1 MAPERMQ
8 ERLSRVAP
16 GWLLSTTVL
25 FVHLGLVATMAST
38 RTTDRATLVRGH
50 HQQQQA
56 ASDGQEPA
64 FGPMVFDG
72 SSEVVAAAAA
82 MLLKGGHQHG
92 SSSAA
97 FAVDDGAQPVFPERP
112 DAVYFAVAVTGGA
125 KLWGRTL
132 ARTLIDMGPP
142 FGNPQGPPL
151 RPIYIDL
158 PDNGRFSSKLMSG
171 ACDAIDGMPLAG
183 MVIVGDSSSAKALA
197 LAGNAMKI
205 PVLWAKGGTAV
216 LHNSYDELSTKLQA
230 ILQPSSRE
238 IFESIRATL
247 LQVHWHSYHILCDVD
262 TSVLISGKKG
272 AALRQKPLNPMIIT
286 VPTNH
291 DLIYKKLAYIS
302 RSTKGVVL
310 VLSNLKVAR
319 LIMAEAQR
327 MKMLNGHFVWL
338 WMDTT
343 SATEFYETGQYGSGG
358 GGGGAGGGAPY
369 DTKQALD
376 GVRSELETDFYDTFD
391 LRQQSHLADLV
402 ERRMEF
408 EDFESRLRKN
418 RTRGS
423 HLDGHAARF
432 AASAALPPNRGPFE
446 SGKAGSHKGS
456 KPKLERLKSGKTDRN
471 TGGLLPNNTVVNVAK
486 QQNPDHRFDDLLAED
501 SEEWLDFDDDEETIP
516 LSLSAAYDDGV
527 TPVEKIDP
535 DLEPQTGQE
544 TKPKRSSSS
553 SSSGIGGG
561 GGAYLKPHNAS
572 GHVLYHHSQEFPVG
586 LLALRPIRM
595 KIDRHFIRAAV
606 RLFAST
612 WAKVEREEAP
622 STGPPKGRGGSGMSY
637 TGSGSRGQPWHEP
650 ATKPR
655 GNSRPS
661 SSSSSSSSSAQKRS
675 LLDDQ
680 RGVPRILTF
689 PVNSS
694 ANAGTQQRVQET
706 SVVSQSEAV
715 PTPGRVL
722 GHDTIDISSP
732 ISNSSAKLR
741 DVRSTNS
748 SRVKRQST
756 WWSTA
761 TTNQRYGTERANA
774 ERGGGRARGAG
785 ATRYKGGCMGSI
797 NRVEQAKAF
806 NFARNLQLNTRQ
818 ALSGFAIA
826 SGYIEK
832 SLVSH
837 FEILNL
843 VPTDKRQSSKPE
855 PSASEA
861 GSSGTEAGRHWNR
874 AGNLSSATVTGGT
887 GTKWRRVGL
896 ITGRSVHLDTIIWP
910 GGDVTVSG
918 LTGKAKTKFR
928 VVVSVAPPFVM
939 ESPVNEEGQCLR
951 GLVCYKIFTTGRHN
965 LTLMFNEIE
974 RRNRLRDIDPT
985 VSLFHEQQQTYHLYR
1000 VRCCYGLSMDLL
1012 QKLAA
1017 EINFDYHLYI
1027 VHDGLFGRRVPGSAT
1042 TSDGQPT
1049 IQPPLIRPTPP
1060 VTVESKSKFDA
1071 QSGRSLKRGSKLK
1084 GTQTV
1089 AANASDESVDRYPF
1103 QYSTAP
1109 PARTVQQWNGVIGD
1123 LISGTADLSFAPLS
1137 VSKARSEVIDFT
1149 IPYFHGGV
1157 SLLAAPETASD
1168 IPLLAFLLPFSPELW
1183 IAIFTSLNVTA
1194 VAVAIY
1200 EWLSPF
1206 GLNPWGRQRS
1216 KNFSMSSALWVMW
1229 GLLCGHLVAFKAPKS
1244 WPNKFLIN
1252 VWGGFSVIFIASY
1265 TANIAALIA
1274 GLLFHNEAK
1283 YYEMSM
1289 LTQRVGSPIATAA
1302 ESYVQYNDKPLWE
1315 HMKKY
1320 QLHSIDEGI
1329 QRLKNRTIDLLMCDT
1344 PILDYY
1350 RGTDQ
1355 SCSLQRI
1362 GDNYIEDSYAIGMSK
1377 GFPLK
1382 QTMSM
1387 LISKYSHDGYLD
1399 ILTAKWYGDLPCF
1412 KLDREMAQPKP
1423 LGVTAVAGVF
1433 LLLGVGMVL
1442 GVLILI
1448 IEHVFYKYTLPILRH
1463 QPKDTIWK
1471 SRNIMFFSQKLY
1483 RFINCVE
1490 LVSPHHAAKE
1500 LVHTIRQG
1508 QITSLFQKS
1517 VKREDEQRR
1526 RRKSKAQFFEMIQE
1540 IRSCTLK
1547 RRNMKLDRVQ
1557 LDPDADASL
1566 SATSESTSQ
1575 ALLPDAS
1582 MSAGGGG
1589 GRALA
1594 SSISAS
1600 TSRRASP
1607 GRLRTFGFGRRE
1619 GASTSKSSSFG
1630 SSLNVRRF
1638 STDSIISERLGTIGR
1653 RLSRDAATSSP
1664 PDLTH
1669 HFETFGKGG
1678 GGDGTGGA
1686 SSSKFDTYSGKNN
1699 SKEQIAVFKCDTY
1712 NGKLETS
1719 GATGTDTVDGK
1730 VKADGPEEKPALPVK
1745 TKKRSRRSPL
1755 NLELY
1760 ESSRRRLIPISERVA
1775 HGLAPPFLE
1784 ADNGSALLRD
1794 KLHEEL
1800 RLKYG
1805 QTRWKSASQSNAT
1818 DGSSGGVMQGRAPMP
1833 VPSEETNGTVEQRPG
1848 SSRRQPSTSSRRK

>member
-1 MAPERMQ
+1 MNIRTIIMFALPWKRSSTLLVVE
-8 ERLSRVAP
+8 L
-16 GWLLSTTVL
+16 LLSLLALAGLTVPSS
-25 FVHLGLVATMAST
+25 AS
-38 RTTDRATLVRGH
+38 
-50 HQQQQA
+50 
-56 ASDGQEPA
+56 
-64 FGPMVFDG
+64 
-72 SSEVVAAAAA
+72 SSEETLDADATVEFAGGPVAAE
-82 MLLKGGHQHG
+82 MLKAHPAGG
-92 SSSAA
+92 A
-97 FAVDDGAQPVFPERP
+97 FTVDDGSQPVFPERP

-142 FGNPQGPPL
+142 FGHPQGPPL
-151 RPIYIDL
+151 RPIYINL
-158 PDNGRFSSKLMSG
+158 PDSGRFSSKLMTT
-171 ACDAIDGMPLAG
+171 ACDSIDGMPLSG
-183 MVIVGDSSSAKALA
+183 MVIVGDSPAAKSLA
-197 LAGNAMKI
+197 LAGNAMKV
-205 PVLWAKGGTAV
+205 PVLWAKGGIAT

-238 IFESIRATL
+238 IFEAIRATF

-262 TSVLISGKKG
+262 TYVLISGKKG
-272 AALRQKPLNPMIIT
+272 APLRQKPLNPIIVT
-286 VPTNH
+286 LPTNF
-291 DLIYKKLAYIS
+291 DLIYKKLAFIS

-310 VLSNLKVAR
+310 VLCNLKVAR

-343 SATEFYETGQYGSGG
+343 SATEFYDSGQPSYDPKQQQPLDVGLGG
-358 GGGGAGGGAPY
+358 
-369 DTKQALD
+369 
-376 GVRSELETDFYDTFD
+376 RSELETDFYDTFD
-391 LRQQSHLADLV
+391 LRHQSHLADLV

-408 EDFESRLRKN
+408 EDFDPRLRKN
-418 RTRGS
+418 RTRS
-423 HLDGHAARF
+423 YLDTGHSQARF
-432 AASAALPPNRGPFE
+432 GSAALINPKQDGAVAE
-446 SGKAGSHKGS
+446 SGSSAKQGKARRPTSSSKGE
-456 KPKLERLKSGKTDRN
+456 KAPKTGARGKTN
-471 TGGLLPNNTVVNVAK
+471 NNNTVVNVARRTE
-486 QQNPDHRFDDLLAED
+486 RFDELPVDSDEFED
-501 SEEWLDFDDDEETIP
+501 FEDERALP
-516 LSLSAAYDDGV
+516 LSATTTTAMEAEQYPTAEGSEMKL
-527 TPVEKIDP
+527 
-535 DLEPQTGQE
+535 
-544 TKPKRSSSS
+544 KRSSE
-553 SSSGIGGG
+553 
-561 GGAYLKPHNAS
+561 YLKPHNSS
-572 GHVLYHHSQEFPVG
+572 GHVLYHHNQDFPVG
-586 LLALRPIRM
+586 LLALRPIKM

-606 RLFAST
+606 RLFAAT
-612 WAKVEREEAP
+612 WAKVERDDTPAA
-622 STGPPKGRGGSGMSY
+622 GGGKGRGGPSGRDGSAGPQGGSASGRA
-637 TGSGSRGQPWHEP
+637 GSGTQDQ
-650 ATKPR
+650 TKGPPQSQR
-655 GNSRPS
+655 ERQQRPMQMQ
-661 SSSSSSSSSAQKRS
+661 QKRS
-675 LLDDQ
+675 
-680 RGVPRILTF
+680 VPGGDRQQQGDKILTL
-689 PVNSS
+689 PVNS
-694 ANAGTQQRVQET
+694 ANTQPSVHEPSLTGQQPGVAAPVHGTN
-706 SVVSQSEAV
+706 
-715 PTPGRVL
+715 
-722 GHDTIDISSP
+722 DIISP
-732 ISNSSAKLR
+732 ISNSSANLR
-741 DVRSTNS
+741 DVSSTNS

-756 WWSTA
+756 WWSA
-761 TTNQRYGTERANA
+761 TTNHKYNTDRAGSGSA
-774 ERGGGRARGAG
+774 GGGGGGDGRGRSRGG
-785 ATRYKGGCMGSI
+785 ATRYKGGCMGTI
-797 NRVEQAKAF
+797 NRVELAKAF
-806 NFARNLQLNTRQ
+806 NFAKNLQQNARQ
-818 ALSGFAIA
+818 ALSGFPIA
-826 SGYIEK
+826 SGFIEK

-837 FEILNL
+837 FEMLNL
-843 VPTDKRQSSKPE
+843 VPTARQSSSTPRGDYHHADRGE
-855 PSASEA
+855 GGARYTNPSVN
-861 GSSGTEAGRHWNR
+861 GTAPN
-874 AGNLSSATVTGGT
+874 TVGT
-887 GTKWRRVGL
+887 GITTKWRRVGL

-918 LTGKAKTKFR
+918 LAGKAKTMFR

-939 ESPVNEEGQCLR
+939 ESSVNEEGQCLR
-951 GLVCYKIFTTGRHN
+951 GLICYQIYTTGRHN

-974 RRNRLRDIDPT
+974 RRNRLREIQPAS
-985 VSLFHEQQQTYHLYR
+985 SLHLQEEPRQKYPLYR
-1000 VRCCYGLSMDLL
+1000 TRCCYGLSMDLL
-1012 QKLAA
+1012 QKLAT
-1017 EINFDYHLYI
+1017 EINFDFHLYI
-1027 VHDGLFGRRVPGSAT
+1027 VHDGLFGRRVPPPPEPTEPPTNVRKPAVAT
-1042 TSDGQPT
+1042 H
-1049 IQPPLIRPTPP
+1049 
-1060 VTVESKSKFDA
+1060 VESQSKFDA

-1084 GTQTV
+1084 LSQAGI
-1089 AANASDESVDRYPF
+1089 NATARDEGPQYPF
-1103 QYSTAP
+1103 EVPAAP
-1109 PARTVQQWNGVIGD
+1109 PVRTRQLWNGVIGD

-1157 SLLAAPETASD
+1157 SLLAAPEAATD

-1302 ESYVQYNDKPLWE
+1302 ESYVQQNDKRLWE

-1320 QLHSIDEGI
+1320 QLQSIDEGI
-1329 QRLKNRTIDLLMCDT
+1329 ERLKNRTIDLLMCDT

-1382 QTMSM
+1382 KTMSA

-1517 VKREDEQRR
+1517 VKRKEDEQRR

-1540 IRSCTLK
+1540 IR
-1547 RRNMKLDRVQ
+1547 RNIKLDRVQ
-1557 LDPDADASL
+1557 LDTDVDASL

-1575 ALLPDAS
+1575 ALLPEVHP
-1582 MSAGGGG
+1582 AGS
-1589 GRALA
+1589 RL
-1594 SSISAS
+1594 SAS
-1600 TSRRASP
+1600 ASASRRASP
-1607 GRLRTFGFGRRE
+1607 GRLSRAGFGFGRSRQD
-1619 GASTSKSSSFG
+1619 GGSKSSSFS

-1664 PDLTH
+1664 PDLSH
-1669 HFETFGKGG
+1669 HFETFGKGAASAAG
-1678 GGDGTGGA
+1678 SAEPG

-1699 SKEQIAVFKCDTY
+1699 SRESVSVFKCDTF
-1712 NGKLETS
+1712 NGKLTA
-1719 GATGTDTVDGK
+1719 ATGGLDTVDAGSCDTVGTEGR
-1730 VKADGPEEKPALPVK
+1730 VKPDGEEKPILPVK

-1760 ESSRRRLIPISERVA
+1760 ESSRRRLIPINERVA

-1784 ADNGSALLRD
+1784 ADTGSAMLRD

-1805 QTRWKSASQSNAT
+1805 QTRWKGADVEEAIVAVPAEAGNHST
-1818 DGSSGGVMQGRAPMP
+1818 GSKPK
-1833 VPSEETNGTVEQRPG
+1833 RP
-1848 SSRRQPSTSSRRK
+1848 SRRT

>member
-1 MAPERMQ
+1 MALASIE
-8 ERLSRVAP
+8 L
-16 GWLLSTTVL
+16 LLSLLALAGLTVPSS
-25 FVHLGLVATMAST
+25 AS
-38 RTTDRATLVRGH
+38 
-50 HQQQQA
+50 
-56 ASDGQEPA
+56 
-64 FGPMVFDG
+64 
-72 SSEVVAAAAA
+72 SSEETLDADATVEFAGGPVAAE
-82 MLLKGGHQHG
+82 MLKAHPAGG
-92 SSSAA
+92 A
-97 FAVDDGAQPVFPERP
+97 FTVDDGSQPVFPERP

-142 FGNPQGPPL
+142 FGHPQGPPL
-151 RPIYIDL
+151 RPIYINL
-158 PDNGRFSSKLMSG
+158 PDSGRFSSKLMTT
-171 ACDAIDGMPLAG
+171 ACDSIDGMPLSG
-183 MVIVGDSSSAKALA
+183 MVIVGDSPAAKSLA
-197 LAGNAMKI
+197 LAGNAMK
-205 PVLWAKGGTAV
+205 
-216 LHNSYDELSTKLQA
+216 
-230 ILQPSSRE
+230 
-238 IFESIRATL
+238 
-247 LQVHWHSYHILCDVD
+247 VHWHSYHILCDVD
-262 TSVLISGKKG
+262 TYVLISGKKG
-272 AALRQKPLNPMIIT
+272 APLRQKPLNPIIVT
-286 VPTNH
+286 LPTNF
-291 DLIYKKLAYIS
+291 DLIYKKLAFIS

-310 VLSNLKVAR
+310 VLCNLKVAR

-343 SATEFYETGQYGSGG
+343 SATEFYDSGQPSYDPKQQQPLDVGLGG
-358 GGGGAGGGAPY
+358 
-369 DTKQALD
+369 
-376 GVRSELETDFYDTFD
+376 RSELETDFYDTFD
-391 LRQQSHLADLV
+391 LRHQSHLADLV

-408 EDFESRLRKN
+408 EDFDPRLRKN
-418 RTRGS
+418 RTRS
-423 HLDGHAARF
+423 YLDTGHSQARF
-432 AASAALPPNRGPFE
+432 GSAALINPKQDGAVAE
-446 SGKAGSHKGS
+446 SGSSAKQGKARRPTTSSKGE
-456 KPKLERLKSGKTDRN
+456 KAPKTGARGKTN
-471 TGGLLPNNTVVNVAK
+471 NNNTVVNVARRTE
-486 QQNPDHRFDDLLAED
+486 RFDELPVDSDEFED
-501 SEEWLDFDDDEETIP
+501 FEDERALP
-516 LSLSAAYDDGV
+516 LSATTSTA
-527 TPVEKIDP
+527 VEAEQYPTAEGSEMK
-535 DLEPQTGQE
+535 L
-544 TKPKRSSSS
+544 KRSSE
-553 SSSGIGGG
+553 
-561 GGAYLKPHNAS
+561 YLKPHNSS
-572 GHVLYHHSQEFPVG
+572 GHVLYHHNQDFPVG
-586 LLALRPIRM
+586 LLALRPIKM

-606 RLFAST
+606 RLFAAT
-612 WAKVEREEAP
+612 WAKVERDDTPAA
-622 STGPPKGRGGSGMSY
+622 GGGKGRGGPSGRDGSAGPHGGSASGRA
-637 TGSGSRGQPWHEP
+637 GSGTQDQ
-650 ATKPR
+650 TKGPPQSQR
-655 GNSRPS
+655 ERQQRPMQMQ
-661 SSSSSSSSSAQKRS
+661 QKRS
-675 LLDDQ
+675 
-680 RGVPRILTF
+680 VPGGDRQQQGDKILTL
-689 PVNSS
+689 PVNS
-694 ANAGTQQRVQET
+694 ANTQPSVHEPSLTGQQPGVAAPVHGTN
-706 SVVSQSEAV
+706 
-715 PTPGRVL
+715 
-722 GHDTIDISSP
+722 DIISP
-732 ISNSSAKLR
+732 ISNSSANLR
-741 DVRSTNS
+741 DVSSTNS

-756 WWSTA
+756 WWSA
-761 TTNQRYGTERANA
+761 TTNHKYNTDRAGSGSA
-774 ERGGGRARGAG
+774 GGGGGGDGRGRSRGG
-785 ATRYKGGCMGSI
+785 ATRYKGGCMGTI
-797 NRVEQAKAF
+797 NRAELAKAF
-806 NFARNLQLNTRQ
+806 NFAKNLQQNARQ
-818 ALSGFAIA
+818 ALSGFPIA
-826 SGYIEK
+826 SGFIEK

-837 FEILNL
+837 FEMLNL
-843 VPTDKRQSSKPE
+843 VPSARQSSSTPRGDYHHADRGE
-855 PSASEA
+855 GGARYTNPSVN
-861 GSSGTEAGRHWNR
+861 GTAPNT
-874 AGNLSSATVTGGT
+874 AGT
-887 GTKWRRVGL
+887 GITTKWRRVGL

-918 LTGKAKTKFR
+918 LAGKAKTMFR

-939 ESPVNEEGQCLR
+939 ESSVNEEGQCLR
-951 GLVCYKIFTTGRHN
+951 GLICYQIYTTGRHN

-974 RRNRLRDIDPT
+974 RRNRLREIQPAS
-985 VSLFHEQQQTYHLYR
+985 SLHLQEEPRQKYPLYR
-1000 VRCCYGLSMDLL
+1000 TRCCYGLSMDLL
-1012 QKLAA
+1012 QKLAT
-1017 EINFDYHLYI
+1017 EINFDFHLYI
-1027 VHDGLFGRRVPGSAT
+1027 VHDGLFGRRVPPPPEPTEPPTNVRKPAVAT
-1042 TSDGQPT
+1042 H
-1049 IQPPLIRPTPP
+1049 
-1060 VTVESKSKFDA
+1060 VESQSKFD
-1071 QSGRSLKRGSKLK
+1071 
-1084 GTQTV
+1084 GTFNT
-1089 AANASDESVDRYPF
+1089 
-1103 QYSTAP
+1103 
-1109 PARTVQQWNGVIGD
+1109 
-1123 LISGTADLSFAPLS
+1123 
-1137 VSKARSEVIDFT
+1137 ARSEVIDFT

-1157 SLLAAPETASD
+1157 SLLAAPEAATD

-1302 ESYVQYNDKPLWE
+1302 ESYVQQNDKRLWE

-1320 QLHSIDEGI
+1320 QLQSIDEGI
-1329 QRLKNRTIDLLMCDT
+1329 ERLKNRTIDLLMCDT

-1382 QTMSM
+1382 KTMSA

-1517 VKREDEQRR
+1517 VKRKEDEQRR

-1540 IRSCTLK
+1540 IR
-1547 RRNMKLDRVQ
+1547 RNIKLDRVQ
-1557 LDPDADASL
+1557 LDTDVDASL

-1575 ALLPDAS
+1575 ALLPEVHP
-1582 MSAGGGG
+1582 AGS
-1589 GRALA
+1589 RL
-1594 SSISAS
+1594 SAS
-1600 TSRRASP
+1600 ASASRRASP
-1607 GRLRTFGFGRRE
+1607 GRLSRAGFGFGRSRQD
-1619 GASTSKSSSFG
+1619 GGSKSSSFS

-1664 PDLTH
+1664 PDLSH
-1669 HFETFGKGG
+1669 HFETFGKGAASAACSAEPG
-1678 GGDGTGGA
+1678 

-1699 SKEQIAVFKCDTY
+1699 SRESVSVFKCDTF
-1712 NGKLETS
+1712 NGKLTA
-1719 GATGTDTVDGK
+1719 ATGGLDTVDAGSGDTVGTEGR
-1730 VKADGPEEKPALPVK
+1730 VKPDGEEKPILPVK

-1760 ESSRRRLIPISERVA
+1760 ESSRRRLIPINERVA

-1784 ADNGSALLRD
+1784 ADTGSAMLRD

-1805 QTRWKSASQSNAT
+1805 QTRWKGADVEEAIVAVPAEVGNHST
-1818 DGSSGGVMQGRAPMP
+1818 TGSKPK
-1833 VPSEETNGTVEQRPG
+1833 RP
-1848 SSRRQPSTSSRRK
+1848 SRRT

>member
-1 MAPERMQ
+1 MLPKMMHRHGTIAFALPWKRSTTLVVLWVFLMVLVVFADRTSSTSGEDDAATVVRGTGSHYAA
-8 ERLSRVAP
+8 LSGAP
-16 GWLLSTTVL
+16 GL
-25 FVHLGLVATMAST
+25 
-38 RTTDRATLVRGH
+38 
-50 HQQQQA
+50 A
-56 ASDGQEPA
+56 AEMLKAHPA
-64 FGPMVFDG
+64 GT
-72 SSEVVAAAAA
+72 
-82 MLLKGGHQHG
+82 
-92 SSSAA
+92 
-97 FAVDDGAQPVFPERP
+97 FAVDDGSQPVFPDRP
-112 DAVYFAVAVTGGA
+112 DAVYFAVAVNGGA

-151 RPIYIDL
+151 RPIYINL
-158 PDNGRFSSKLMSG
+158 PDSGRFSSKLMTT
-171 ACDAIDGMPLAG
+171 ACDSIDGMPLAG
-183 MVIVGDSSSAKALA
+183 MVIVGDSAAAKSLA
-197 LAGNAMKI
+197 LAGNAMKV
-205 PVLWAKGGTAV
+205 PVLWAKGGIAT

-238 IFESIRATL
+238 IFEAIRATF

-262 TSVLISGKKG
+262 TYVLISGKKG
-272 AALRQKPLNPMIIT
+272 APLRQKPLNPIIVT
-286 VPTNH
+286 LPTNF

-310 VLSNLKVAR
+310 VLCNLKVAR

-343 SATEFYETGQYGSGG
+343 SATEFYDSGQTTYE
-358 GGGGAGGGAPY
+358 
-369 DTKQALD
+369 TKQSLD
-376 GVRSELETDFYDTFD
+376 VGPGGRSELETDFYDTFD
-391 LRQQSHLADLV
+391 MRHQSHLADLV

-408 EDFESRLRKN
+408 EDFDPRLRKN
-418 RTRGS
+418 RTRTYVDS
-423 HLDGHAARF
+423 HASRF
-432 AASAALPPNRGPFE
+432 GSAALINPRPDVTPDTLRGNTKHSKGRRPADN
-446 SGKAGSHKGS
+446 SKNGRGRAGTAS
-456 KPKLERLKSGKTDRN
+456 
-471 TGGLLPNNTVVNVAK
+471 NNTVVNVARRTE
-486 QQNPDHRFDDLLAED
+486 RFDELPEESDEFED
-501 SEEWLDFDDDEETIP
+501 FEDERTLPLSATTDDEQ
-516 LSLSAAYDDGV
+516 Y
-527 TPVEKIDP
+527 
-535 DLEPQTGQE
+535 QTGPDNE
-544 TKPKRSSSS
+544 PEIKLKRSSE
-553 SSSGIGGG
+553 
-561 GGAYLKPHNAS
+561 YLKLHNSS
-572 GHVLYHHSQEFPVG
+572 GHVLFHHNQDFPVG
-586 LLALRPIRM
+586 LLALRPIKM

-606 RLFAST
+606 RLFAAT
-612 WAKVEREEAP
+612 WAKVERDDTP
-622 STGPPKGRGGSGMSY
+622 TVGKGRP
-637 TGSGSRGQPWHEP
+637 TGRDGPGPTGTGRGNTQDQSKAPRGQQ
-650 ATKPR
+650 
-655 GNSRPS
+655 RPVQLQ
-661 SSSSSSSSSAQKRS
+661 QKRS
-675 LLDDQ
+675 VAAHPPLTAVAGDT
-680 RGVPRILTF
+680 ILTL
-689 PVNSS
+689 PVNS
-694 ANAGTQQRVQET
+694 ANTQQSVQEPSLLGQRT
-706 SVVSQSEAV
+706 VVMVDGGDGGGS
-715 PTPGRVL
+715 PTQTTQPV
-722 GHDTIDISSP
+722 HETNDIISP
-732 ISNSSAKLR
+732 ISNSSANLR
-741 DVRSTNS
+741 DVSSTNS

-756 WWSTA
+756 WWSA
-761 TTNQRYGTERANA
+761 TTNHKYYP
-774 ERGGGRARGAG
+774 ERGGGSAGGGRSRGG
-785 ATRYKGGCMGSI
+785 ATRYKGGCMGTI
-797 NRVEQAKAF
+797 NRAEQAKAY
-806 NFARNLQLNTRQ
+806 NFAKNLQMNARQ
-818 ALSGFAIA
+818 ALSGFPIA
-826 SGYIEK
+826 SGFIEK

-837 FEILNL
+837 FEMLNL
-843 VPTDKRQSSKPE
+843 VPTTRQSSSTPKGDYHTDRGE
-855 PSASEA
+855 GARYVNPSVNGTAGASGM
-861 GSSGTEAGRHWNR
+861 GSSAGT
-874 AGNLSSATVTGGT
+874 ATT
-887 GTKWRRVGL
+887 TKWRRVGL
-896 ITGRSVHLDTIIWP
+896 ITGRLVHLDTIIWP

-918 LTGKAKTKFR
+918 LAGKAKTMFR

-939 ESPVNEEGQCLR
+939 ESPVNEEGECLR
-951 GLVCYKIFTTGRHN
+951 GLICYQIHTTGRHN

-974 RRNRLRDIDPT
+974 RRNRLREINQSPNHYQEDQRQP
-985 VSLFHEQQQTYHLYR
+985 YPLYR
-1000 VRCCYGLSMDLL
+1000 TRCCYGLSMDLL
-1012 QKLAA
+1012 QKLAS
-1017 EINFDYHLYI
+1017 EINFDFHLYI
-1027 VHDGLFGRRVPGSAT
+1027 VHDGLFGRR
-1042 TSDGQPT
+1042 
-1049 IQPPLIRPTPP
+1049 IPTPP
-1060 VTVESKSKFDA
+1060 PEQSGPSSNIRKPTVPTYVESKSKFDA

-1084 GTQTV
+1084 LSQAGMNFTREELQPYLF
-1089 AANASDESVDRYPF
+1089 E
-1103 QYSTAP
+1103 YSTAP
-1109 PARTVQQWNGVIGD
+1109 PPVQTRQQWNGVIGD

-1157 SLLAAPETASD
+1157 SLLAAPEAATD

-1302 ESYVQYNDKPLWE
+1302 ESYVQQNDKRLWE

-1320 QLHSIDEGI
+1320 QLQSIDEGI
-1329 QRLKNRTIDLLMCDT
+1329 ERLKNRTIDLLMCDT

-1382 QTMSM
+1382 KTMSA
-1387 LISKYSHDGYLD
+1387 LISKYSNDGYLD

-1412 KLDREMAQPKP
+1412 RLDREMAQPKP

-1517 VKREDEQRR
+1517 VKRKEDEQRR

-1540 IRSCTLK
+1540 IR
-1547 RRNMKLDRVQ
+1547 RNIKLDRVQ
-1557 LDPDADASL
+1557 LDTDVDASL

-1575 ALLPDAS
+1575 ALLPEVHPAGS
-1582 MSAGGGG
+1582 RLSA
-1589 GRALA
+1589 
-1594 SSISAS
+1594 SAS

-1607 GRLRTFGFGRRE
+1607 GRLSRAGFGFGKSRD
-1619 GASTSKSSSFG
+1619 GGSKSSSFS

-1664 PDLTH
+1664 PDLSH
-1669 HFETFGKGG
+1669 HFETFGKGSSAEPA
-1678 GGDGTGGA
+1678 TG
-1686 SSSKFDTYSGKNN
+1686 SKFDTYSGKNN
-1699 SKEQIAVFKCDTY
+1699 SRESVAVFKCDTF
-1712 NGKLETS
+1712 NGKVTPGGGL
-1719 GATGTDTVDGK
+1719 DTVDTARDPGSEGRINK
-1730 VKADGPEEKPALPVK
+1730 PDGEEKPILPVK

-1760 ESSRRRLIPISERVA
+1760 ETGRRRLIPINERVA
-1775 HGLAPPFLE
+1775 QGLAPPFLE
-1784 ADNGSALLRD
+1784 ADTGSAMLRD

-1805 QTRWKSASQSNAT
+1805 QTRWKSAQAEEVVVT
-1818 DGSSGGVMQGRAPMP
+1818 VSGVN
-1833 VPSEETNGTVEQRPG
+1833 ETGNHTGGKPRRP
-1848 SSRRQPSTSSRRK
+1848 SRRT

>member
-1 MAPERMQ
+1 MIPDRMQ
-8 ERLSRVAP
+8 EELSRITR
-16 GWLLSTTVL
+16 WLLSTTVL
-25 FVHLGLVATMAST
+25 FVHLGLVATMTST
-38 RTTDRATLVRGH
+38 RSTDRATLVRVH
-50 HQQQQA
+50 PQQS
-56 ASDGQEPA
+56 ASGGQEPP
-64 FGPMVFDG
+64 FGPMVYDG

-92 SSSAA
+92 SSSSA

-158 PDNGRFSSKLMSG
+158 PDNGRFSSKLMSS

-197 LAGNAMKI
+197 MAGNAMKI

-262 TSVLISGKKG
+262 TYVLISGKKG

-286 VPTNH
+286 LPKNH
-291 DLIYKKLAYIS
+291 DLIYKYGVPGGGRTSISGSIRIYIPFSLASYRKLAYIS

-358 GGGGAGGGAPY
+358 GGAPY
-369 DTKQALD
+369 DTKQPLD

-432 AASAALPPNRGPFE
+432 AASAALTPNRNPTDGGSHQ
-446 SGKAGSHKGS
+446 SGGRSGSHKGS
-456 KPKLERLKSGKTDRN
+456 KPKLERLKSGKPDRN
-471 TGGLLPNNTVVNVAK
+471 PGGILSNNTVVNVVK
-486 QQNPDHRFDDLLAED
+486 QQNSDARLEQLMAED
-501 SEEWLDFDDDEETIP
+501 SEEWLDFDDEEGTIP
-516 LSLSAAYDDGV
+516 LPLSVAYDDGDA
-527 TPVEKIDP
+527 PVEPIDP
-535 DLEPQTGQE
+535 HLEPQTGDQQTGQE

-553 SSSGIGGG
+553 GSSLGG

-572 GHVLYHHSQEFPVG
+572 EHVLYHHSQEFPVG
-586 LLALRPIRM
+586 LLALRPIKM

-612 WAKVEREEAP
+612 WAKVEREEVP
-622 STGPPKGRGGSGMSY
+622 GTGPTKGRGGGGGMSY
-637 TGSGSRGQPWHEP
+637 TGSGSRGHPWPESV
-650 ATKPR
+650 AKPR

-661 SSSSSSSSSAQKRS
+661 PSSPQKRS
-675 LLDDQ
+675 LLDEG
-680 RGVPRILTF
+680 GVPILTF

-694 ANAGTQQRVQET
+694 ANTDTQQRVQET
-706 SVVSQSEAV
+706 SVVSQTQAV
-715 PTPGRVL
+715 PRSLVL

-761 TTNQRYGTERANA
+761 TTNQRYGTDRANV
-774 ERGGGRARGAG
+774 ERGGRARGAG

-797 NRVEQAKAF
+797 NRAEQAKAF

-843 VPTDKRQSSKPE
+843 VPTDKRQSSKSE
-855 PSASEA
+855 PPAPEA
-861 GSSGTEAGRHWNR
+861 GNSGSDAGRHFNR
-874 AGNLSSATVTGGT
+874 AGNLSSATNVGT

-918 LTGKAKTKFR
+918 KELSLVHTGQINKFLPSLGLAGKAKTKFR

-985 VSLFHEQQQTYHLYR
+985 VSLFDEQQQTYHLYR

-1027 VHDGLFGRRVPGSAT
+1027 VHDGLFGRRIPGSTA
-1042 TSDGQPT
+1042 TSDKPT
-1049 IQPPLIRPTPP
+1049 IQPADIRRTPP

-1084 GTQTV
+1084 GTQAA
-1089 AANASDESVDRYPF
+1089 AANESHEGVAPYPF

-1157 SLLAAPETASD
+1157 SLLAAPETATD

-1355 SCSLQRI
+1355 SCALQRI

-1517 VKREDEQRR
+1517 VKRKEDEQRR

-1540 IRSCTLK
+1540 IR
-1547 RRNMKLDRVQ
+1547 R
-1557 LDPDADASL
+1557 
-1566 SATSESTSQ
+1566 
-1575 ALLPDAS
+1575 
-1582 MSAGGGG
+1582 
-1589 GRALA
+1589 
-1594 SSISAS
+1594 
-1600 TSRRASP
+1600 
-1607 GRLRTFGFGRRE
+1607 
-1619 GASTSKSSSFG
+1619 
-1630 SSLNVRRF
+1630 
-1638 STDSIISERLGTIGR
+1638 
-1653 RLSRDAATSSP
+1653 
-1664 PDLTH
+1664 
-1669 HFETFGKGG
+1669 
-1678 GGDGTGGA
+1678 
-1686 SSSKFDTYSGKNN
+1686 
-1699 SKEQIAVFKCDTY
+1699 
-1712 NGKLETS
+1712 
-1719 GATGTDTVDGK
+1719 
-1730 VKADGPEEKPALPVK
+1730 
-1745 TKKRSRRSPL
+1745 
-1755 NLELY
+1755 
-1760 ESSRRRLIPISERVA
+1760 
-1775 HGLAPPFLE
+1775 
-1784 ADNGSALLRD
+1784 
-1794 KLHEEL
+1794 
-1800 RLKYG
+1800 
-1805 QTRWKSASQSNAT
+1805 
-1818 DGSSGGVMQGRAPMP
+1818 
-1833 VPSEETNGTVEQRPG
+1833 
-1848 SSRRQPSTSSRRK
+1848 

>member
-1 MAPERMQ
+1 MKLALPWRRPSTLANGVFFMVQLLVLVVFAERIAPANSGDEADP
-8 ERLSRVAP
+8 SA
-16 GWLLSTTVL
+16 TVL
-25 FVHLGLVATMAST
+25 AGDAAT
-38 RTTDRATLVRGH
+38 H
-50 HQQQQA
+50 Y
-56 ASDGQEPA
+56 
-64 FGPMVFDG
+64 
-72 SSEVVAAAAA
+72 
-82 MLLKGGHQHG
+82 
-92 SSSAA
+92 AA
-97 FAVDDGAQPVFPERP
+97 FSGAAEMLKAHPPASFSVDDGSQPIFPERS
-112 DAVYFAVAVTGGA
+112 DAVYFALAVNGGA

-151 RPIYIDL
+151 RPIYINL
-158 PDNGRFSSKLMSG
+158 PDNGRFSSKLITS
-171 ACDAIDGMPLAG
+171 ACDSIDGIPLAG
-183 MVIVGDSSSAKALA
+183 MVIVGDSPAAKSLA
-197 LAGNAMKI
+197 LAGNAMKV
-205 PVLWAKGGTAV
+205 PVLWAKGGIAS
-216 LHNSYDELSTKLQA
+216 LHNSYDE
-230 ILQPSSRE
+230 
-238 IFESIRATL
+238 
-247 LQVHWHSYHILCDVD
+247 VHWHSYHILCDVD
-262 TSVLISGKKG
+262 TYVLISGKKG
-272 AALRQKPLNPMIIT
+272 EPLREKPLNPVIVT
-286 VPTNH
+286 LPTNF

-310 VLSNLKVAR
+310 VLCNLKVAR

-343 SATEFYETGQYGSGG
+343 SATEFYDSGQSSYDAKQPLDV
-358 GGGGAGGGAPY
+358 GAGLGG
-369 DTKQALD
+369 
-376 GVRSELETDFYDTFD
+376 RSELETDFYDTFD
-391 LRQQSHLADLV
+391 MRHQSHLADLV

-408 EDFESRLRKN
+408 EDFDPRLRKN
-418 RTRGS
+418 RTRSSYPEGQT
-423 HLDGHAARF
+423 ARF
-432 AASAALPPNRGPFE
+432 GSAALVNPRPEAEAKQSKARRPPEKSKNGRG
-446 SGKAGSHKGS
+446 GKA
-456 KPKLERLKSGKTDRN
+456 P
-471 TGGLLPNNTVVNVAK
+471 PANNTVVNVARRAE
-486 QQNPDHRFDDLLAED
+486 RFDELPVD
-501 SEEWLDFDDDEETIP
+501 SEEFEDFEDERALP
-516 LSLSAAYDDGV
+516 LSVASEDEDRSVGAENTSEMKL
-527 TPVEKIDP
+527 
-535 DLEPQTGQE
+535 
-544 TKPKRSSSS
+544 KRSSE
-553 SSSGIGGG
+553 
-561 GGAYLKPHNAS
+561 YLKPHNSS
-572 GHVLYHHSQEFPVG
+572 GHVLFHHSQDFPVG
-586 LLALRPIRM
+586 LLALRPVKM

-606 RLFAST
+606 RLFAAS
-612 WAKVEREEAP
+612 WAKVERDDAPGTGKGRAGHATGQP
-622 STGPPKGRGGSGMSY
+622 STAGRGNTQDQPKGP
-637 TGSGSRGQPWHEP
+637 RGQQPP
-650 ATKPR
+650 Q
-655 GNSRPS
+655 RPMQ
-661 SSSSSSSSSAQKRS
+661 QKRS
-675 LLDDQ
+675 VAGAVDGEPAD
-680 RGVPRILTF
+680 ILTL
-689 PVNSS
+689 PVNS
-694 ANAGTQQRVQET
+694 ANTQQ
-706 SVVSQSEAV
+706 SVHEPSLLGERTV
-715 PTPGRVL
+715 PGVDGADGGTEQAHG
-722 GHDTIDISSP
+722 TNDIISP
-732 ISNSSAKLR
+732 ISNSSANLR
-741 DVRSTNS
+741 DVSSTNS

-756 WWSTA
+756 WWSA
-761 TTNQRYGTERANA
+761 TTNHKFNTERTGSGSGSGGGGGGGGGSGGG
-774 ERGGGRARGAG
+774 GGGRGRGG
-785 ATRYKGGCMGSI
+785 ATRYKGGCMGTI
-797 NRVEQAKAF
+797 NRVELAKAY
-806 NFARNLQLNTRQ
+806 NFARNLQTNARQ
-818 ALSGFAIA
+818 ALSGFQIA
-826 SGYIEK
+826 SGFIEK

-837 FEILNL
+837 FEMLNL
-843 VPTDKRQSSKPE
+843 VPTTRQSSATPKGGDYHTDRGEGGRYANP
-855 PSASEA
+855 AVN
-861 GSSGTEAGRHWNR
+861 GT
-874 AGNLSSATVTGGT
+874 ATGATGGT
-887 GTKWRRVGL
+887 GAITTKWRRVGL

-918 LTGKAKTKFR
+918 LAGKAKTMFR

-939 ESPVNEEGQCLR
+939 ESPVTEEGQCLR
-951 GLVCYKIFTTGRHN
+951 GLICYQIHTTGRHN

-974 RRNRLRDIDPT
+974 RRNRLREISRSSSHYDE
-985 VSLFHEQQQTYHLYR
+985 EQRQAYPLYR
-1000 VRCCYGLSMDLL
+1000 TRCCYGLSMDLL
-1012 QKLAA
+1012 QKLAT
-1017 EINFDYHLYI
+1017 EINFDFHLYI
-1027 VHDGLFGRRVPGSAT
+1027 VHDGLFGRRIPWTTGPAEGSANVRK
-1042 TSDGQPT
+1042 
-1049 IQPPLIRPTPP
+1049 PPAPS
-1060 VTVESKSKFDA
+1060 TVESKSKFDA

-1084 GTQTV
+1084 LSQAG
-1089 AANASDESVDRYPF
+1089 ANTTTERVSHYPF
-1103 QYSTAP
+1103 EYSTAP
-1109 PARTVQQWNGVIGD
+1109 PVRTRQQWNGVIGD

-1157 SLLAAPETASD
+1157 SLLAAPETATD

-1302 ESYVQYNDKPLWE
+1302 ESYVQQNDKRLWE

-1320 QLHSIDEGI
+1320 QLQSIDEGI

-1382 QTMSM
+1382 KTMSA
-1387 LISKYSHDGYLD
+1387 LISKYSNDGYLD

-1517 VKREDEQRR
+1517 VKRKEDEQRR

-1540 IRSCTLK
+1540 IR
-1547 RRNMKLDRVQ
+1547 RNIKLNRVQ
-1557 LDPDADASL
+1557 LDTDVDASL

-1575 ALLPDAS
+1575 ALLPEVHP
-1582 MSAGGGG
+1582 AGS
-1589 GRALA
+1589 RLTA
-1594 SSISAS
+1594 SAS

-1607 GRLRTFGFGRRE
+1607 GRLSRAGFSFGKARDG
-1619 GASTSKSSSFG
+1619 GSKSSSFA

-1664 PDLTH
+1664 PDLSH

-1678 GGDGTGGA
+1678 A
-1686 SSSKFDTYSGKNN
+1686 STEQASKFDTYSGKNN
-1699 SKEQIAVFKCDTY
+1699 SRESIAVFKCDTF
-1712 NGKLETS
+1712 NGKVTPGGGGGL
-1719 GATGTDTVDGK
+1719 DTVDTGGGGSTGGR
-1730 VKADGPEEKPALPVK
+1730 VKPDGEEKPVLPVK

-1760 ESSRRRLIPISERVA
+1760 ESGRRRLIPINERVA
-1775 HGLAPPFLE
+1775 HGLAPPFLD
-1784 ADNGSALLRD
+1784 ADTGSAMLRD

-1805 QTRWKSASQSNAT
+1805 QTRWKSSEVQDGAAAT
-1818 DGSSGGVMQGRAPMP
+1818 ATTAAVANGDTGNHSGGKPK
-1833 VPSEETNGTVEQRPG
+1833 RP
-1848 SSRRQPSTSSRRK
+1848 SRRT

>member
-1 MAPERMQ
+1 MAPDRMQ
-8 ERLSRVAP
+8 KKRLSRIAR
-16 GWLLSTTVL
+16 WLLRTIVL
-25 FVHLGLVATMAST
+25 FVQLGLVATMAST
-38 RTTDRATLVRGH
+38 
-50 HQQQQA
+50 HQQQQQQA
-56 ASDGQEPA
+56 
-64 FGPMVFDG
+64 MVFDG

-286 VPTNH
+286 LPTNH

-343 SATEFYETGQYGSGG
+343 SATEFYETGQYGTGG
-358 GGGGAGGGAPY
+358 GGGGPPY
-369 DTKQALD
+369 DTKQPLD

-432 AASAALPPNRGPFE
+432 SASAVPVPPNRSPAGE
-446 SGKAGSHKGS
+446 GGKGGSHKGS
-456 KPKLERLKSGKTDRN
+456 KPKLERLKSGKTERN
-471 TGGLLPNNTVVNVAK
+471 PDGHLSNNSVVNVAK
-486 QQNPDHRFDDLLAED
+486 QQKTDARFEDLLAED
-501 SEEWLDFDDDEETIP
+501 SEEWLDFDDDEGAIP
-516 LSLSAAYDDGV
+516 LPVLATYDDEGDV
-527 TPVEKIDP
+527 PVKQILDP
-535 DLEPQTGQE
+535 DLEPLTDQQTGQE

-553 SSSGIGGG
+553 SSSSGIG

-586 LLALRPIRM
+586 LLALRPIKM

-612 WAKVEREEAP
+612 WAKVEREETPATGGP
-622 STGPPKGRGGSGMSY
+622 SKGRGGGMSY
-637 TGSGSRGQPWHEP
+637 TGSGSRGQPGWPVEP
-650 ATKPR
+650 ATKPNR
-655 GNSRPS
+655 GNSHRPPS
-661 SSSSSSSSSAQKRS
+661 SPSSPQKRS
-675 LLDDQ
+675 LHL
-680 RGVPRILTF
+680 GEGEGEPILTF

-694 ANAGTQQRVQET
+694 ANTDTQQRVQET
-706 SVVSQSEAV
+706 SDVSQSRAV
-715 PTPGRVL
+715 PTSPVL
-722 GHDTIDISSP
+722 GHDTIDIISSP

-761 TTNQRYGTERANA
+761 TSNQRYGTERANA
-774 ERGGGRARGAG
+774 ERGGGGRARGAG

-797 NRVEQAKAF
+797 NRAEQAKAY

-843 VPTDKRQSSKPE
+843 VPTDKRQSSKSE
-855 PSASEA
+855 PPASE
-861 GSSGTEAGRHWNR
+861 SGPDAGRHMNR
-874 AGNLSSATVTGGT
+874 AGNLSTATASTVGT

-918 LTGKAKTKFR
+918 LAGKAKTKFR

-985 VSLFHEQQQTYHLYR
+985 VSLLHEQQQTYHLYR

-1012 QKLAA
+1012 QKLAT

-1027 VHDGLFGRRVPGSAT
+1027 VHDGLFGRRIPGT
-1042 TSDGQPT
+1042 TSDKPTVQPAD
-1049 IQPPLIRPTPP
+1049 IRRTPP

-1084 GTQTV
+1084 GTQN
-1089 AANASDESVDRYPF
+1089 AAGNDSYESVDRYPF

-1157 SLLAAPETASD
+1157 SLLASPETATD

-1540 IRSCTLK
+1540 IR
-1547 RRNMKLDRVQ
+1547 RVQ

-1575 ALLPDAS
+1575 ALLPDAP
-1582 MSAGGGG
+1582 MSAGGG
-1589 GRALA
+1589 RAA
-1594 SSISAS
+1594 STSAS

-1607 GRLRTFGFGRRE
+1607 GRLRTFGFGRRTE
-1619 GASTSKSSSFG
+1619 SAASKSSSFG

-1664 PDLTH
+1664 PDLSH

-1678 GGDGTGGA
+1678 GGGGGGDGGA

-1730 VKADGPEEKPALPVK
+1730 GKPENGVEEKPALPVK

-1805 QTRWKSASQSNAT
+1805 QTRWKSASQSNGT
-1818 DGSSGGVMQGRAPMP
+1818 EGSSSSGAVMQGRPPMP
-1833 VPSEETNGTVEQRPG
+1833 VPSTETNGTVEQRPG

>member
-1 MAPERMQ
+1 MVPNMEHYYYQDAT
-8 ERLSRVAP
+8 
-16 GWLLSTTVL
+16 LLPFVTLPWKRSTTLWMFLVVL
-25 FVHLGLVATMAST
+25 VVFAE
-38 RTTDRATLVRGH
+38 RTTSTVGDDSEATPVRGTGIHYAALSGPSMDRAEMLKAH
-50 HQQQQA
+50 
-56 ASDGQEPA
+56 PA
-64 FGPMVFDG
+64 GTF
-72 SSEVVAAAAA
+72 S
-82 MLLKGGHQHG
+82 
-92 SSSAA
+92 
-97 FAVDDGAQPVFPERP
+97 VDDGSQPVFPDRP
-112 DAVYFAVAVTGGA
+112 DAVYFAVAVNGGA

-151 RPIYIDL
+151 RPIYITL
-158 PDNGRFSSKLMSG
+158 PDSGRFSSKLMTT

-183 MVIVGDSSSAKALA
+183 MVIVGDSPAAKSLA
-197 LAGNAMKI
+197 LAGNAMKV
-205 PVLWAKGGTAV
+205 PVLWAKGGIAS

-238 IFESIRATL
+238 IFEAIRATF

-262 TSVLISGKKG
+262 TYVLISGKKG
-272 AALRQKPLNPMIIT
+272 AALRQKPLNPIIVT
-286 VPTNH
+286 LPTNF

-310 VLSNLKVAR
+310 VLCNLKVAR

-343 SATEFYETGQYGSGG
+343 SATEFYDAGQPSYDSKQPLDVGVGLGG
-358 GGGGAGGGAPY
+358 
-369 DTKQALD
+369 
-376 GVRSELETDFYDTFD
+376 RSELETDFYDTFD
-391 LRQQSHLADLV
+391 MRHQSHLADLV

-408 EDFESRLRKN
+408 EDFDPRLRKN
-418 RTRGS
+418 RTRSS
-423 HLDGHAARF
+423 HLDSQAARF
-432 AASAALPPNRGPFE
+432 GSAALVNPKPDGTADASTGGGKHSKTRRPSEKPKNGR
-446 SGKAGSHKGS
+446 GKA
-456 KPKLERLKSGKTDRN
+456 N
-471 TGGLLPNNTVVNVAK
+471 NNTVVNVARRTE
-486 QQNPDHRFDDLLAED
+486 RFEELPVD
-501 SEEWLDFDDDEETIP
+501 SDEFEDFDDERMLP
-516 LSLSAAYDDGV
+516 LSGANTEDEQYPIEGS
-527 TPVEKIDP
+527 P
-535 DLEPQTGQE
+535 DSTSEMKL
-544 TKPKRSSSS
+544 KRSSE
-553 SSSGIGGG
+553 
-561 GGAYLKPHNAS
+561 YMKLHNTS
-572 GHVLYHHSQEFPVG
+572 GHVLFHHNQDFPVG
-586 LLALRPIRM
+586 LLALRPIKM

-606 RLFAST
+606 RLFAAT
-612 WAKVEREEAP
+612 WAKVERDDVP
-622 STGPPKGRGGSGMSY
+622 VVGKGRPTGREGPGPTRGSS
-637 TGSGSRGQPWHEP
+637 TQDQTKVARGQQ
-650 ATKPR
+650 
-655 GNSRPS
+655 RPVQMQ
-661 SSSSSSSSSAQKRS
+661 QKRS
-675 LLDDQ
+675 V
-680 RGVPRILTF
+680 VPVEGETILTL
-689 PVNSS
+689 PVNS
-694 ANAGTQQRVQET
+694 ANTKPSVHEASLLDLQQQQQTVDEPSQRPVRGTN
-706 SVVSQSEAV
+706 
-715 PTPGRVL
+715 
-722 GHDTIDISSP
+722 DIISP
-732 ISNSSAKLR
+732 ISNSSANFR
-741 DVRSTNS
+741 DVSSTNSS

-756 WWSTA
+756 WWSA
-761 TTNQRYGTERANA
+761 TTNHKYNPD
-774 ERGGGRARGAG
+774 RGASDRGRGSRGG
-785 ATRYKGGCMGSI
+785 ATRYKGGCMGTI
-797 NRVEQAKAF
+797 NRVELAKAF
-806 NFARNLQLNTRQ
+806 NFAKNLQSNARQ
-818 ALSGFAIA
+818 ALSGFPIA
-826 SGYIEK
+826 SGFIEK

-837 FEILNL
+837 FEMLNL
-843 VPTDKRQSSKPE
+843 VPIARQSSSTPKGDYHSGDRVDGGRYGN
-855 PSASEA
+855 PSVNGSAAS
-861 GSSGTEAGRHWNR
+861 GM
-874 AGNLSSATVTGGT
+874 GNAAGT
-887 GTKWRRVGL
+887 GIATKWRRVGL

-918 LTGKAKTKFR
+918 LAGKAKTMFR

-939 ESPVNEEGQCLR
+939 ESPVNEESQCLR
-951 GLVCYKIFTTGRHN
+951 GLICYQIYTTGRHN

-974 RRNRLRDIDPT
+974 RRNRLREINQSPNHYQD
-985 VSLFHEQQQTYHLYR
+985 EQRQRYPLYR
-1000 VRCCYGLSMDLL
+1000 TRCCYGLSMDLL
-1012 QKLAA
+1012 QKLAT
-1017 EINFDYHLYI
+1017 EINFDFHLYI
-1027 VHDGLFGRRVPGSAT
+1027 VHDGLFGRRVPPPPEPSEP
-1042 TSDGQPT
+1042 SPRKPT
-1049 IQPPLIRPTPP
+1049 LPTN
-1060 VTVESKSKFDA
+1060 VESKSKFDA

-1084 GTQTV
+1084 LSQAGV
-1089 AANASDESVDRYPF
+1089 NATREELPPYPF
-1103 QYSTAP
+1103 EYSTAP
-1109 PARTVQQWNGVIGD
+1109 PVRTRQQWNGVIGD

-1157 SLLAAPETASD
+1157 SLLAAPEAATD

-1302 ESYVQYNDKPLWE
+1302 ESYVQQNDKRLWE

-1320 QLHSIDEGI
+1320 QLQSIDEGI
-1329 QRLKNRTIDLLMCDT
+1329 ERLKNRTIDLLMCDT

-1382 QTMSM
+1382 KTMSA
-1387 LISKYSHDGYLD
+1387 LISKYSNDGYLD

-1517 VKREDEQRR
+1517 VKRKEDEQRR

-1540 IRSCTLK
+1540 IR
-1547 RRNMKLDRVQ
+1547 RNIKLDRVQ
-1557 LDPDADASL
+1557 LDTDVDASL

-1575 ALLPDAS
+1575 ALLPEVHP
-1582 MSAGGGG
+1582 AGS
-1589 GRALA
+1589 RL
-1594 SSISAS
+1594 SAS
-1600 TSRRASP
+1600 ASASRRTSP
-1607 GRLRTFGFGRRE
+1607 GRLSRAGFGFGKSRD
-1619 GASTSKSSSFG
+1619 GGSKSSSFS

-1664 PDLTH
+1664 PDLSH
-1669 HFETFGKGG
+1669 HFETFGKGCSADQG
-1678 GGDGTGGA
+1678 SG
-1686 SSSKFDTYSGKNN
+1686 SKFDTYSGKNN
-1699 SKEQIAVFKCDTY
+1699 SKESLSVFKCDTF
-1712 NGKLETS
+1712 NGKLTPGS
-1719 GATGTDTVDGK
+1719 GLDTVDSGRGDGAVEGGR
-1730 VKADGPEEKPALPVK
+1730 VKPDGEEKPILPAK

-1760 ESSRRRLIPISERVA
+1760 ETGRRRLIPINERVA

-1784 ADNGSALLRD
+1784 ADTGSAMLRD

-1805 QTRWKSASQSNAT
+1805 QTRWKSTNAEDAIVT
-1818 DGSSGGVMQGRAPMP
+1818 VSGETGNHNGVKPK
-1833 VPSEETNGTVEQRPG
+1833 RP
-1848 SSRRQPSTSSRRK
+1848 SRRT

>member
-1 MAPERMQ
+1 MALASIVPRTVTKPDHRMLPKLKNYRGTIMHALPGKRATSLVLWVFLMVLVVFAERT
-8 ERLSRVAP
+8 S
-16 GWLLSTTVL
+16 STS
-25 FVHLGLVATMAST
+25 GDDA
-38 RTTDRATLVRGH
+38 ATLVRGTGIH
-50 HQQQQA
+50 YA
-56 ASDGQEPA
+56 ALSGPA
-64 FGPMVFDG
+64 GMAAEMLKAHPAG
-72 SSEVVAAAAA
+72 SYS
-82 MLLKGGHQHG
+82 
-92 SSSAA
+92 
-97 FAVDDGAQPVFPERP
+97 VDDGSQPVFPDRP
-112 DAVYFAVAVTGGA
+112 DAVYFAVAVNGGA

-151 RPIYIDL
+151 RPIYINL
-158 PDNGRFSSKLMSG
+158 PDSGRFSSKLMTT
-171 ACDAIDGMPLAG
+171 ACDSIDGMPLAG
-183 MVIVGDSSSAKALA
+183 MVIVGDSPAAKSLA
-197 LAGNAMKI
+197 LAGNAMKV
-205 PVLWAKGGTAV
+205 PVLWAKGGIAT
-216 LHNSYDELSTKLQA
+216 LHNSYDEVD
-230 ILQPSSRE
+230 SSH
-238 IFESIRATL
+238 L
-247 LQVHWHSYHILCDVD
+247 
-262 TSVLISGKKG
+262 
-272 AALRQKPLNPMIIT
+272 
-286 VPTNH
+286 
-291 DLIYKKLAYIS
+291 KLAYIS

-310 VLSNLKVAR
+310 VLCNLKVAR

-343 SATEFYETGQYGSGG
+343 SATEFYDSGQPSYDAKQSLDIGLGG
-358 GGGGAGGGAPY
+358 
-369 DTKQALD
+369 
-376 GVRSELETDFYDTFD
+376 RSELETDFYDTFD
-391 LRQQSHLADLV
+391 MRHQSHLADLV

-408 EDFESRLRKN
+408 EDFDPRLRKN
-418 RTRGS
+418 RTRS
-423 HLDGHAARF
+423 YLDSHAARF
-432 AASAALPPNRGPFE
+432 GSAALINPKPDVTADTGPGSSKYSKTRRPSSE
-446 SGKAGSHKGS
+446 KSKNGRGKAGTSS
-456 KPKLERLKSGKTDRN
+456 S
-471 TGGLLPNNTVVNVAK
+471 NNTVLNVARRTERFEELTMESDEFEDFEDERTLPLTVTTEDD
-486 QQNPDHRFDDLLAED
+486 QYEIGPDST
-501 SEEWLDFDDDEETIP
+501 SEMKL
-516 LSLSAAYDDGV
+516 
-527 TPVEKIDP
+527 
-535 DLEPQTGQE
+535 
-544 TKPKRSSSS
+544 KRSSE
-553 SSSGIGGG
+553 
-561 GGAYLKPHNAS
+561 YLKLHNSS
-572 GHVLYHHSQEFPVG
+572 GHVLFHHNQDFPVG
-586 LLALRPIRM
+586 LLALRPIKM

-606 RLFAST
+606 RLFAAT
-612 WAKVEREEAP
+612 WAKVEREDAP
-622 STGPPKGRGGSGMSY
+622 VAGKPRPTGRDGPVPTGTSGRGS
-637 TGSGSRGQPWHEP
+637 TPDQPKVPRGQQ
-650 ATKPR
+650 
-655 GNSRPS
+655 RPVQLQ
-661 SSSSSSSSSAQKRS
+661 QKRS
-675 LLDDQ
+675 AAPLSAVERDT
-680 RGVPRILTF
+680 ILTL
-689 PVNSS
+689 PVNS
-694 ANAGTQQRVQET
+694 ANTQQSVQGPSLLGQQR
-706 SVVSQSEAV
+706 SVVMVEGSHSGS
-715 PTPGRVL
+715 PTQTKQPV
-722 GHDTIDISSP
+722 HETNDIISP
-732 ISNSSAKLR
+732 ISNSSANLR

-756 WWSTA
+756 WWSA
-761 TTNQRYGTERANA
+761 TTNHKYNA
-774 ERGGGRARGAG
+774 ERGGSGGGGSSDRGRGRGG
-785 ATRYKGGCMGSI
+785 ATRYKGGCMGTI
-797 NRVEQAKAF
+797 NRAEQAKAY
-806 NFARNLQLNTRQ
+806 NFAKNLQMNARQ
-818 ALSGFAIA
+818 ALSGFQIA
-826 SGYIEK
+826 SGFIEK
-832 SLVSH
+832 SLVTSGMG
-837 FEILNL
+837 N
-843 VPTDKRQSSKPE
+843 
-855 PSASEA
+855 SA
-861 GSSGTEAGRHWNR
+861 GT
-874 AGNLSSATVTGGT
+874 TTT
-887 GTKWRRVGL
+887 TKWRRVGL

-918 LTGKAKTKFR
+918 LAGKAKTMFR

-951 GLVCYKIFTTGRHN
+951 GLICYQIYTTGRHN

-974 RRNRLRDIDPT
+974 RRNRLREINQSPNHYQEDQRHGYP
-985 VSLFHEQQQTYHLYR
+985 LYR
-1000 VRCCYGLSMDLL
+1000 TRCCYGLSMDLL
-1012 QKLAA
+1012 QKLAS
-1017 EINFDYHLYI
+1017 EINFDFHLYI
-1027 VHDGLFGRRVPGSAT
+1027 VHDGLFGRR
-1042 TSDGQPT
+1042 
-1049 IQPPLIRPTPP
+1049 IPTPP
-1060 VTVESKSKFDA
+1060 PEQSGPSSGIRNPTVPPYVESKSKFDA
-1071 QSGRSLKRGSKLK
+1071 HAGRSLKRGSKLK
-1084 GTQTV
+1084 LSHDGVNYTR
-1089 AANASDESVDRYPF
+1089 EEIPPYPF
-1103 QYSTAP
+1103 EYPTAP
-1109 PARTVQQWNGVIGD
+1109 PVQTRQQWNGVIGD

-1157 SLLAAPETASD
+1157 SLLAAPESATD

-1302 ESYVQYNDKPLWE
+1302 ESYVQQNDKRLWE

-1329 QRLKNRTIDLLMCDT
+1329 ARLKNRTIDLLMCDT

-1382 QTMSM
+1382 KTMSA
-1387 LISKYSHDGYLD
+1387 LISKYSNDGYLD

-1412 KLDREMAQPKP
+1412 RLDREMAQPKP

-1517 VKREDEQRR
+1517 VKRKEDEQRR

-1540 IRSCTLK
+1540 IR
-1547 RRNMKLDRVQ
+1547 RNIKLDRVQ
-1557 LDPDADASL
+1557 LDTDVDASL

-1575 ALLPDAS
+1575 ALLPEVHPAGS
-1582 MSAGGGG
+1582 RLSA
-1589 GRALA
+1589 
-1594 SSISAS
+1594 SAS

-1607 GRLRTFGFGRRE
+1607 GRLSRAGFGFGKSRD
-1619 GASTSKSSSFG
+1619 GGSKSSSFS

-1664 PDLTH
+1664 PDLSH
-1669 HFETFGKGG
+1669 HFETFGKGSSAEP
-1678 GGDGTGGA
+1678 GA
-1686 SSSKFDTYSGKNN
+1686 GSKFDTYSGKNN
-1699 SKEQIAVFKCDTY
+1699 SKENVSVFKCDTF
-1712 NGKLETS
+1712 NGKLTPGS
-1719 GATGTDTVDGK
+1719 GLDTVDTARDPGVEGR
-1730 VKADGPEEKPALPVK
+1730 VKPEGEEKPILPVK
-1745 TKKRSRRSPL
+1745 TKKRSRRSSL

-1760 ESSRRRLIPISERVA
+1760 ETGRRRLIPINERVA
-1775 HGLAPPFLE
+1775 QGLAPPFLE
-1784 ADNGSALLRD
+1784 ADTGSAMLRD

-1805 QTRWKSASQSNAT
+1805 QTRWKSAQVEEVVVT
-1818 DGSSGGVMQGRAPMP
+1818 VSGANDNTGNHTGGKPK
-1833 VPSEETNGTVEQRPG
+1833 RP
-1848 SSRRQPSTSSRRK
+1848 SRRT

>member
-1 MAPERMQ
+1 MELKRIAVGRLLCAPISLAAVWTFLLVQLAPVVTGERG
-8 ERLSRVAP
+8 EVASRVDD
-16 GWLLSTTVL
+16 G
-25 FVHLGLVATMAST
+25 
-38 RTTDRATLVRGH
+38 ATLVRGH
-50 HQQQQA
+50 QA
-56 ASDGQEPA
+56 DNHYAGFPD
-64 FGPMVFDG
+64 
-72 SSEVVAAAAA
+72 SSEMAAAAA
-82 MLLKGGHQHG
+82 MLKGGQH
-92 SSSAA
+92 SAS
-97 FAVDDGAQPVFPERP
+97 FSVDDGSQPVFPERP
-112 DAVYFAVAVTGGA
+112 DAVYFAVAVNGGA

-158 PDNGRFSSKLMSG
+158 PDNGRFSSKLLAG

-183 MVIVGDSSSAKALA
+183 MVIVGDSPAAKSLA
-197 LAGNAMKI
+197 LAGNSMKV
-205 PVLWAKGGTAV
+205 PVLWAKGGIAS

-238 IFESIRATL
+238 IFEAIRATL

-262 TSVLISGKKG
+262 TFVLISGKKG
-272 AALRQKPLNPMIIT
+272 SALRQKPLSPIILT
-286 VPTNH
+286 LPTDH

-302 RSTKGVVL
+302 RSTNGVVL

-343 SATEFYETGQYGSGG
+343 SATEFYESGQYDPNSKQPLDNAGLTVGG
-358 GGGGAGGGAPY
+358 LGG
-369 DTKQALD
+369 
-376 GVRSELETDFYDTFD
+376 RSELETDFYDTFD

-418 RTRGS
+418 RTRGQ
-423 HLDGHAARF
+423 HIDGHTVRF
-432 AASAALPPNRGPFE
+432 GSAALTNTHQHLTNGDPGEMSRNVPH
-446 SGKAGSHKGS
+446 GKGRKQEKLKG
-456 KPKLERLKSGKTDRN
+456 DREKYAPLTTNNN
-471 TGGLLPNNTVVNVAK
+471 TGTVVNAARRK
-486 QQNPDHRFDDLLAED
+486 QLFDEDLFIDESEEADDFSEERALPLLAT
-501 SEEWLDFDDDEETIP
+501 DDP
-516 LSLSAAYDDGV
+516 
-527 TPVEKIDP
+527 
-535 DLEPQTGQE
+535 LEPTETDGGDGGQDL
-544 TKPKRSSSS
+544 KLKRSSV
-553 SSSGIGGG
+553 
-561 GGAYLKPHNAS
+561 YLKPRNSS
-572 GHVLYHHSQEFPVG
+572 GHVLYHHNQDFPVG
-586 LLALRPIRM
+586 LLALRPIKM

-606 RLFAST
+606 RLFAAT
-612 WAKVEREEAP
+612 WAKVEREELPVPGA
-622 STGPPKGRGGSGMSY
+622 KGSRGMSY
-637 TGSGSRGQPWHEP
+637 TGSGSIGGRGMPDTSKGQ
-650 ATKPR
+650 R
-655 GNSRPS
+655 GGGGRPVP
-661 SSSSSSSSSAQKRS
+661 QKRS
-675 LLDDQ
+675 APPV
-680 RGVPRILTF
+680 GETGHILTF
-689 PVNSS
+689 PVNS
-694 ANAGTQQRVQET
+694 ANDTQQRVQET
-706 SVVSQSEAV
+706 SVVGQTTV
-715 PTPGRVL
+715 PATTTATPE
-722 GHDTIDISSP
+722 TIDIISP
-732 ISNSSAKLR
+732 ISNSSSNLR

-748 SRVKRQST
+748 SRAKRQST
-756 WWSTA
+756 WWSA
-761 TTNQRYGTERANA
+761 TSNQKYGTERAGGD
-774 ERGGGRARGAG
+774 RGRSRGG

-806 NFARNLQLNTRQ
+806 NFARNLQANARQ
-818 ALSGFAIA
+818 ALSGFPIA

-843 VPTDKRQSSKPE
+843 VPTARQSSKSDPPPAAAGPIE
-855 PSASEA
+855 SE
-861 GSSGTEAGRHWNR
+861 SGRYSGR
-874 AGNLSSATVTGGT
+874 AGGNTSSSTATATRTGATAGT
-887 GTKWRRVGL
+887 SGTKWRRVGL

-918 LTGKAKTKFR
+918 LAGKAKTMFR

-939 ESPVNEEGQCLR
+939 ESPVNEEGRCLR
-951 GLVCYKIFTTGRHN
+951 GLVCYKLFTTGRHN

-974 RRNRLRDIDPT
+974 RRNRLREIDP
-985 VSLFHEQQQTYHLYR
+985 SAHLYNEKDQQTDHLYR
-1000 VRCCYGLSMDLL
+1000 KRCCYGLSMDLL
-1012 QKLAA
+1012 QKLAS
-1017 EINFDYHLYI
+1017 EINFDFHLYI
-1027 VHDGLFGRRVPGSAT
+1027 VHDGLFGRRIPNVDDKASLPR
-1042 TSDGQPT
+1042 
-1049 IQPPLIRPTPP
+1049 PPDIRKSPP
-1060 VTVESKSKFDA
+1060 VVVESKSKFDA

-1084 GTQTV
+1084 LSQTGDGR
-1089 AANASDESVDRYPF
+1089 NASTEHRPPNYPF
-1103 QYSTAP
+1103 QYSPAP
-1109 PARTVQQWNGVIGD
+1109 PARTPQQWNGVIGD
-1123 LISGTADLSFAPLS
+1123 LVSGTADLSFAPLS

-1157 SLLAAPETASD
+1157 SLLASPEAATD

-1289 LTQRVGSPIATAA
+1289 LTQRVGSPMATAA
-1302 ESYVQYNDKPLWE
+1302 ESYVQHNDKRLWE

-1320 QLHSIDEGI
+1320 QLQSIDEGI
-1329 QRLKNRTIDLLMCDT
+1329 ARLKNRTIDLLMCDT

-1382 QTMSM
+1382 KTMST

-1412 KLDREMAQPKP
+1412 KLDREMAQPTP

-1517 VKREDEQRR
+1517 VKRKEDEQRR

-1540 IRSCTLK
+1540 IR
-1547 RRNMKLDRVQ
+1547 RVQ
-1557 LDPDADASL
+1557 LDTDADASL

-1575 ALLPDAS
+1575 ALLPDAQP
-1582 MSAGGGG
+1582 AHGAARG
-1589 GRALA
+1589 ALSGA
-1594 SSISAS
+1594 
-1600 TSRRASP
+1600 SRRTSP
-1607 GRLRTFGFGRRE
+1607 GRVRATFGFGKRD
-1619 GASTSKSSSFG
+1619 GSHSKSSSFG

-1664 PDLTH
+1664 PDLSH
-1669 HFETFGKGG
+1669 HFETFGKGT
-1678 GGDGTGGA
+1678 GTGHEP
-1686 SSSKFDTYSGKNN
+1686 SKFDTYSGKNN
-1699 SKEQIAVFKCDTY
+1699 RKETISVFKCDTF
-1712 NGKLETS
+1712 NGKLES
-1719 GATGTDTVDGK
+1719 GGTDTVDGGK
-1730 VKADGPEEKPALPVK
+1730 PVQPEVEEKPALPVK

-1805 QTRWKSASQSNAT
+1805 QTRWKTPSSAAVASAS
-1818 DGSSGGVMQGRAPMP
+1818 GGGMEGRAPIP
-1833 VPSEETNGTVEQRPG
+1833 VPSDVPVRPDRPDRSNDG
-1848 SSRRQPSTSSRRK
+1848 GGDAGHPEPNRRASRRK

>member
-1 MAPERMQ
+1 MRHHHYHPYYYYHDAPALPWKRLTTLWVLCWMVLAVFAERI
-8 ERLSRVAP
+8 S
-16 GWLLSTTVL
+16 ST
-25 FVHLGLVATMAST
+25 GGDPE
-38 RTTDRATLVRGH
+38 TTLLVRDGTGIH
-50 HQQQQA
+50 YA
-56 ASDGQEPA
+56 ALSGPSGMAAEMLKAHPA
-64 FGPMVFDG
+64 G
-72 SSEVVAAAAA
+72 SFS
-82 MLLKGGHQHG
+82 
-92 SSSAA
+92 
-97 FAVDDGAQPVFPERP
+97 VDDGSQPVFPDRP

-151 RPIYIDL
+151 RPIYINL
-158 PDNGRFSSKLMSG
+158 PDSGRFSSKLMTT

-183 MVIVGDSSSAKALA
+183 MVIVGDSSAAKSLA
-197 LAGNAMKI
+197 LAGNAMKV
-205 PVLWAKGGTAV
+205 PVLWAKGGIAS

-238 IFESIRATL
+238 IFEAIRATF

-262 TSVLISGKKG
+262 TYVLISGKKG
-272 AALRQKPLNPMIIT
+272 TPLRQKPLNPIIVT
-286 VPTNH
+286 LPTNF

-310 VLSNLKVAR
+310 VLCNLKVAR

-343 SATEFYETGQYGSGG
+343 SATEFYDSGQPSYDSKQPLDVGVGLGG
-358 GGGGAGGGAPY
+358 
-369 DTKQALD
+369 
-376 GVRSELETDFYDTFD
+376 RSELETDFYDTFD
-391 LRQQSHLADLV
+391 MRHQSHLADLV

-408 EDFESRLRKN
+408 EDFDPRRKN
-418 RTRGS
+418 RTRS
-423 HLDGHAARF
+423 YLDGQAVRF
-432 AASAALPPNRGPFE
+432 GSAALVNPKPDSTGDGSSGAAKHGKNRRPAE
-446 SGKAGSHKGS
+446 KS
-456 KPKLERLKSGKTDRN
+456 KNGRKN
-471 TGGLLPNNTVVNVAK
+471 TANNNTVVNVARRTE
-486 QQNPDHRFDDLLAED
+486 RFEELAAD
-501 SEEWLDFDDDEETIP
+501 SDEFEDFDDERTLP
-516 LSLSAAYDDGV
+516 LSGMNSEDEQYPMPAGSDG
-527 TPVEKIDP
+527 TSEMK
-535 DLEPQTGQE
+535 L
-544 TKPKRSSSS
+544 KRSSE
-553 SSSGIGGG
+553 
-561 GGAYLKPHNAS
+561 YLKLHNTS
-572 GHVLYHHSQEFPVG
+572 GHVLFHHNQDFPVG
-586 LLALRPIRM
+586 LLALRPIKM

-606 RLFAST
+606 RLFAAT
-612 WAKVEREEAP
+612 WAKVERDDAP
-622 STGPPKGRGGSGMSY
+622 EVGKGGRLAGPWNTQDQSKVP
-637 TGSGSRGQPWHEP
+637 RGQQ
-650 ATKPR
+650 
-655 GNSRPS
+655 RPVQMQ
-661 SSSSSSSSSAQKRS
+661 QKRS
-675 LLDDQ
+675 VTVRPDT
-680 RGVPRILTF
+680 VPTGPEGDTVLTL
-689 PVNSS
+689 PVNS
-694 ANAGTQQRVQET
+694 ANTQQ
-706 SVVSQSEAV
+706 SVHEPSLLGQQQRQQQRAEDEPSQT
-715 PTPGRVL
+715 TPPHG
-722 GHDTIDISSP
+722 TNDIISP
-732 ISNSSAKLR
+732 ISNSSANLR
-741 DVRSTNS
+741 DVSSTNS

-756 WWSTA
+756 WWSAA
-761 TTNQRYGTERANA
+761 TNHKYNP
-774 ERGGGRARGAG
+774 ERGGSDRSRGSGRGG
-785 ATRYKGGCMGSI
+785 ATRYKGGCMGTI
-797 NRVEQAKAF
+797 NRAEQAKAF
-806 NFARNLQLNTRQ
+806 NFAKNLQANARQ
-818 ALSGFAIA
+818 ALSGFPIA
-826 SGYIEK
+826 SGFIEK

-837 FEILNL
+837 FEMLNL
-843 VPTDKRQSSKPE
+843 VPTARQSSSTPKGDY
-855 PSASEA
+855 PSGDRGEGGRSVNGTAAS
-861 GSSGTEAGRHWNR
+861 GM
-874 AGNLSSATVTGGT
+874 GNTAGT
-887 GTKWRRVGL
+887 GTATKWRRVGL

-918 LTGKAKTKFR
+918 LAGKAKTMFR

-939 ESPVNEEGQCLR
+939 ESPVNEESQCLR
-951 GLVCYKIFTTGRHN
+951 GLICYQIYTTGRHN

-974 RRNRLRDIDPT
+974 RRNRLREINQSPN
-985 VSLFHEQQQTYHLYR
+985 HYQEEQHQKT
-1000 VRCCYGLSMDLL
+1000 RCCYGLSMDLL
-1012 QKLAA
+1012 QKLAT
-1017 EINFDYHLYI
+1017 EINFDFHLYI
-1027 VHDGLFGRRVPGSAT
+1027 VHDGLFGRRVPPPAEPSEPAPRK
-1042 TSDGQPT
+1042 PT
-1049 IQPPLIRPTPP
+1049 LPIN
-1060 VTVESKSKFDA
+1060 VESKSKFDA

-1084 GTQTV
+1084 HSQAGM
-1089 AANASDESVDRYPF
+1089 NATREEMPPYPF
-1103 QYSTAP
+1103 EFSTAP
-1109 PARTVQQWNGVIGD
+1109 PVRTRQQWNGVIGD

-1157 SLLAAPETASD
+1157 SLLAAPEAATD

-1302 ESYVQYNDKPLWE
+1302 ESYVQQNDKRLWE

-1320 QLHSIDEGI
+1320 QLQSIDEGI
-1329 QRLKNRTIDLLMCDT
+1329 ERLKNRTIDLLMCDT

-1382 QTMSM
+1382 KTMSA
-1387 LISKYSHDGYLD
+1387 LISKYSNDGYLD

-1412 KLDREMAQPKP
+1412 RLDREMAQPKP

-1517 VKREDEQRR
+1517 VKRKEDEQRR

-1540 IRSCTLK
+1540 IR
-1547 RRNMKLDRVQ
+1547 RNIKLDRVQ
-1557 LDPDADASL
+1557 LDTDVDASL

-1575 ALLPDAS
+1575 ALLPEVHPAGS
-1582 MSAGGGG
+1582 RLSA
-1589 GRALA
+1589 
-1594 SSISAS
+1594 SAS

-1607 GRLRTFGFGRRE
+1607 GRLSRAGFGFGKSRD
-1619 GASTSKSSSFG
+1619 GGSKSSSFS

-1664 PDLTH
+1664 PDLSH
-1669 HFETFGKGG
+1669 HFETFGKGSSAEPG
-1678 GGDGTGGA
+1678 

-1699 SKEQIAVFKCDTY
+1699 SKESVSVFKCDTF
-1712 NGKLETS
+1712 NGKLTPA
-1719 GATGTDTVDGK
+1719 GGLDTVDSGRDAGAEGR
-1730 VKADGPEEKPALPVK
+1730 VKPDGEEKPILPAK

-1760 ESSRRRLIPISERVA
+1760 ETGRRRLIPINERVA
-1775 HGLAPPFLE
+1775 QGLAPPFLE
-1784 ADNGSALLRD
+1784 ADTGSAMLRD

-1805 QTRWKSASQSNAT
+1805 QTRWKSSQAEDVIVT
-1818 DGSSGGVMQGRAPMP
+1818 
-1833 VPSEETNGTVEQRPG
+1833 VPSGDTGNHNGVKPKRP
-1848 SSRRQPSTSSRRK
+1848 SRRT

>member
-1 MAPERMQ
+1 
-8 ERLSRVAP
+8 
-16 GWLLSTTVL
+16 
-25 FVHLGLVATMAST
+25 
-38 RTTDRATLVRGH
+38 
-50 HQQQQA
+50 
-56 ASDGQEPA
+56 
-64 FGPMVFDG
+64 
-72 SSEVVAAAAA
+72 
-82 MLLKGGHQHG
+82 
-92 SSSAA
+92 
-97 FAVDDGAQPVFPERP
+97 
-112 DAVYFAVAVTGGA
+112 
-125 KLWGRTL
+125 
-132 ARTLIDMGPP
+132 
-142 FGNPQGPPL
+142 
-151 RPIYIDL
+151 
-158 PDNGRFSSKLMSG
+158 
-171 ACDAIDGMPLAG
+171 
-183 MVIVGDSSSAKALA
+183 
-197 LAGNAMKI
+197 
-205 PVLWAKGGTAV
+205 
-216 LHNSYDELSTKLQA
+216 
-230 ILQPSSRE
+230 
-238 IFESIRATL
+238 
-247 LQVHWHSYHILCDVD
+247 
-262 TSVLISGKKG
+262 
-272 AALRQKPLNPMIIT
+272 
-286 VPTNH
+286 
-291 DLIYKKLAYIS
+291 
-302 RSTKGVVL
+302 
-310 VLSNLKVAR
+310 
-319 LIMAEAQR
+319 MAEAQR

-343 SATEFYETGQYGSGG
+343 SATEFYEAGQASYSPKQQMETSGG
-358 GGGGAGGGAPY
+358 MGG
-369 DTKQALD
+369 
-376 GVRSELETDFYDTFD
+376 RSELENDFYDTFD
-391 LRQQSHLADLV
+391 LRHHSHLADLV

-408 EDFESRLRKN
+408 EDFDPRRKN
-418 RTRGS
+418 RTRTFVEGYS
-423 HLDGHAARF
+423 ARYG
-432 AASAALPPNRGPFE
+432 SAALVNPQPEGPDPVG
-446 SGKAGSHKGS
+446 SLGAPGNSKQGKSRRPEKV
-456 KPKLERLKSGKTDRN
+456 KSGRVEKDGHGNHSLVDVLRR
-471 TGGLLPNNTVVNVAK
+471 A
-486 QQNPDHRFDDLLAED
+486 DRFDSED
-501 SEEWLDFDDDEETIP
+501 SEEFDDFDDEGRVLPLVVGDDE
-516 LSLSAAYDDGV
+516 
-527 TPVEKIDP
+527 
-535 DLEPQTGQE
+535 LELPGADSIAGQE
-544 TKPKRSSSS
+544 MKLKRSSE
-553 SSSGIGGG
+553 
-561 GGAYLKPHNAS
+561 YQLKPHNSS
-572 GHVLYHHSQEFPVG
+572 GHVLFHHNQDFPVG
-586 LLALRPIRM
+586 LLALRPIKM

-606 RLFAST
+606 RLFAAT
-612 WAKVEREEAP
+612 WAKVERDDTPATGKGRTWQSSGSIS
-622 STGPPKGRGGSGMSY
+622 STRSTAQDLPKGQ
-637 TGSGSRGQPWHEP
+637 RGQRPGQ
-650 ATKPR
+650 APR
-655 GNSRPS
+655 
-661 SSSSSSSSSAQKRS
+661 KRS
-675 LLDDQ
+675 VVDN
-680 RGVPRILTF
+680 ILTL
-689 PVNSS
+689 PVNS
-694 ANAGTQQRVQET
+694 ANTQQSVHETSFLRHEPQSTIVDGAGTSVPPHAEQQQHPGSVAIDTGAATET
-706 SVVSQSEAV
+706 MHV
-715 PTPGRVL
+715 TN
-722 GHDTIDISSP
+722 DIISP
-732 ISNSSAKLR
+732 ISNSSANFS
-741 DVRSTNS
+741 DVGSTNS

-756 WWSTA
+756 WWSAA
-761 TTNQRYGTERANA
+761 TNHKYNTDRGGPAGSGDRGRG
-774 ERGGGRARGAG
+774 RGGGGG

-797 NRVEQAKAF
+797 NRAEQTKAY
-806 NFARNLQLNTRQ
+806 NFARNLQTNARQ
-818 ALSGFAIA
+818 ALSGFPIA

-843 VPTDKRQSSKPE
+843 VPTTRQSSTKPDQHGDNSSHGGKYYGT
-855 PSASEA
+855 SANGTAS
-861 GSSGTEAGRHWNR
+861 GSG
-874 AGNLSSATVTGGT
+874 TGGT
-887 GTKWRRVGL
+887 GAEKGNLGIATKWRRVGL

-918 LTGKAKTKFR
+918 LAGKAKTMFR

-939 ESPVNEEGQCLR
+939 ESPVNEEGECLR
-951 GLVCYKIFTTGRHN
+951 GLICYQIYTTGRHN

-974 RRNRLRDIDPT
+974 RRNRLREIDPAP
-985 VSLFHEQQQTYHLYR
+985 HLYNEDR
-1000 VRCCYGLSMDLL
+1000 HQAYPLYRKRCCYGLSMDLL

-1017 EINFDYHLYI
+1017 EINFDFHLYI
-1027 VHDGLFGRRVPGSAT
+1027 VHDGLFGRRIPGT
-1042 TSDGQPT
+1042 TNEQQTTGPA
-1049 IQPPLIRPTPP
+1049 PPVRRPTPP
-1060 VTVESKSKFDA
+1060 TNVESKSKFDA

-1084 GTQTV
+1084 QAQA
-1089 AANASDESVDRYPF
+1089 AANASRDEISYYPF
-1103 QYSTAP
+1103 EFSTAP
-1109 PARTVQQWNGVIGD
+1109 PVRTRQQWNGVIGD
-1123 LISGTADLSFAPLS
+1123 LMSGTADLSFAPLS

-1157 SLLAAPETASD
+1157 SLLAAPETATD

-1274 GLLFHNEAK
+1274 GLLFHNEGK

-1302 ESYVQYNDKPLWE
+1302 ESYVQQNDKRLWE

-1320 QLHSIDEGI
+1320 QLQSIDEGI
-1329 QRLKNRTIDLLMCDT
+1329 QRLKNGTIDLLMCDT

-1382 QTMSM
+1382 KTMSA

-1412 KLDREMAQPKP
+1412 RLDREMAQPKP

-1517 VKREDEQRR
+1517 VKRKEDEQRR

-1540 IRSCTLK
+1540 IR
-1547 RRNMKLDRVQ
+1547 RVQ
-1557 LDPDADASL
+1557 LDTDVDVDASL

-1575 ALLPDAS
+1575 ALLPEAHPV
-1582 MSAGGGG
+1582 GG
-1589 GRALA
+1589 GRL
-1594 SSISAS
+1594 SVSAS
-1600 TSRRASP
+1600 ASRRASP
-1607 GRLRTFGFGRRE
+1607 GQRMRFGFGKRDAN
-1619 GASTSKSSSFG
+1619 ASASKSSSFA

-1664 PDLTH
+1664 PDLSH

-1678 GGDGTGGA
+1678 GGLA
-1686 SSSKFDTYSGKNN
+1686 KEASKFDTYSGKNN
-1699 SKEQIAVFKCDTY
+1699 SKESIVAVFKCDTF
-1712 NGKLETS
+1712 NGKLS
-1719 GATGTDTVDGK
+1719 SAGQDTVDAGGSSNSATNVNK
-1730 VKADGPEEKPALPVK
+1730 GAGRAMPEGEEKPVLPVK

-1760 ESSRRRLIPISERVA
+1760 ESSRRRLIPINERVA
-1775 HGLAPPFLE
+1775 QGLAPPFLE
-1784 ADNGSALLRD
+1784 ADTGSALLRD

-1805 QTRWKSASQSNAT
+1805 QTRWKGSASGNGASEGVEN
-1818 DGSSGGVMQGRAPMP
+1818 GGVESIKSTENQ
-1833 VPSEETNGTVEQRPG
+1833 PG
-1848 SSRRQPSTSSRRK
+1848 SSKRRPNRRL

>member
-1 MAPERMQ
+1 MKNH
-8 ERLSRVAP
+8 P
-16 GWLLSTTVL
+16 GTILLALPWKRSTTLVL
-25 FVHLGLVATMAST
+25 WVFLMVLAVFAVRTSST
-38 RTTDRATLVRGH
+38 SGDDAATLVRGTGIH
-50 HQQQQA
+50 YA
-56 ASDGQEPA
+56 ALS
-64 FGPMVFDG
+64 GPMG
-72 SSEVVAAAAA
+72 MAAE
-82 MLLKGGHQHG
+82 MLKGHPAG
-92 SSSAA
+92 SFS
-97 FAVDDGAQPVFPERP
+97 VDDGSQPVFPDRP
-112 DAVYFAVAVTGGA
+112 DAVYFAVAVNGGA

-151 RPIYIDL
+151 RPIYINL
-158 PDNGRFSSKLMSG
+158 PDSGRFSSKLMTT
-171 ACDAIDGMPLAG
+171 ACDSIDGMPLAG
-183 MVIVGDSSSAKALA
+183 MVIVGDSPAAKSLA
-197 LAGNAMKI
+197 LAGNAMKV
-205 PVLWAKGGTAV
+205 PVLWAKGGIAT
-216 LHNSYDELSTKLQA
+216 LHNSYDE
-230 ILQPSSRE
+230 
-238 IFESIRATL
+238 
-247 LQVHWHSYHILCDVD
+247 VHWHSYHILCDVD
-262 TSVLISGKKG
+262 TYVLISGKKG
-272 AALRQKPLNPMIIT
+272 APLRQKPLNPIIVT
-286 VPTNH
+286 LPTNF

-310 VLSNLKVAR
+310 VLCNLKVAR

-343 SATEFYETGQYGSGG
+343 SATEFYDSGQASYDAKQPLDIGLGG
-358 GGGGAGGGAPY
+358 
-369 DTKQALD
+369 
-376 GVRSELETDFYDTFD
+376 RSELETDFYDTFD
-391 LRQQSHLADLV
+391 MRHQSHLADLV

-408 EDFESRLRKN
+408 EDFDPRLRKN
-418 RTRGS
+418 RTRS
-423 HLDGHAARF
+423 YLDSHAARF
-432 AASAALPPNRGPFE
+432 GSAALINPKPDGTADNGP
-446 SGKAGSHKGS
+446 GGS
-456 KPKLERLKSGKTDRN
+456 KHGKTRRPSSDKSKNGR
-471 TGGLLPNNTVVNVAK
+471 GKMGAPNNTVLNAARRTE
-486 QQNPDHRFDDLLAED
+486 RFDELTMESDEFED
-501 SEEWLDFDDDEETIP
+501 FEDERTLPLSVPTEDDDLYP
-516 LSLSAAYDDGV
+516 AG
-527 TPVEKIDP
+527 P
-535 DLEPQTGQE
+535 DNASEMKL
-544 TKPKRSSSS
+544 KRSSE
-553 SSSGIGGG
+553 
-561 GGAYLKPHNAS
+561 YLKLHNSS
-572 GHVLYHHSQEFPVG
+572 GHVLFHHNQDFPVG
-586 LLALRPIRM
+586 LLALRPIKM

-606 RLFAST
+606 RLFAAT
-612 WAKVEREEAP
+612 WAKVEREDAP
-622 STGPPKGRGGSGMSY
+622 VAGKARPTGPTSTGGGRGSS
-637 TGSGSRGQPWHEP
+637 TQDQLKVPRGQQ
-650 ATKPR
+650 
-655 GNSRPS
+655 RPVQLQ
-661 SSSSSSSSSAQKRS
+661 QKRS
-675 LLDDQ
+675 A
-680 RGVPRILTF
+680 VPLSAVERDTILTL
-689 PVNSS
+689 PVNS
-694 ANAGTQQRVQET
+694 ANTQQSVQEPSLLGQR
-706 SVVSQSEAV
+706 SVVMVDGSDAGS
-715 PTPGRVL
+715 PTQTTQPV
-722 GHDTIDISSP
+722 HETNDIISP
-732 ISNSSAKLR
+732 ISNSSANLR

-756 WWSTA
+756 WWSG
-761 TTNQRYGTERANA
+761 TTNHKYSP
-774 ERGGGRARGAG
+774 ERGGNSERGRGRGG
-785 ATRYKGGCMGSI
+785 ATRYKGGCMGTI
-797 NRVEQAKAF
+797 NRAEQAKAY
-806 NFARNLQLNTRQ
+806 NFAKNLQMNARQ
-818 ALSGFAIA
+818 ALSGFPIA
-826 SGYIEK
+826 SGFIEK

-837 FEILNL
+837 FEMLNL
-843 VPTDKRQSSKPE
+843 VPTTRQSSSTPKGDYHADRGE
-855 PSASEA
+855 GTRYVNPSVNGTAA
-861 GSSGTEAGRHWNR
+861 GSGMG
-874 AGNLSSATVTGGT
+874 SSAGT
-887 GTKWRRVGL
+887 TTTTKWRRVGL

-918 LTGKAKTKFR
+918 LAGKAKTMFR

-951 GLVCYKIFTTGRHN
+951 GLICYQIYTTGRHN

-974 RRNRLRDIDPT
+974 RRNRLREINQSPDHYQEDQRQPYP
-985 VSLFHEQQQTYHLYR
+985 LYQT
-1000 VRCCYGLSMDLL
+1000 RCCYGLSMDLL
-1012 QKLAA
+1012 LKLAT
-1017 EINFDYHLYI
+1017 EINFDFHLYI
-1027 VHDGLFGRRVPGSAT
+1027 VHDGLFGRR
-1042 TSDGQPT
+1042 
-1049 IQPPLIRPTPP
+1049 IPTPP
-1060 VTVESKSKFDA
+1060 PDQSGTSSGIRKPTVPPYVESKSKFDA
-1071 QSGRSLKRGSKLK
+1071 HAGRSLKRGSKLK
-1084 GTQTV
+1084 LSHDGVNYTREEMPLYLYPELPTPPPVQTK
-1089 AANASDESVDRYPF
+1089 
-1103 QYSTAP
+1103 
-1109 PARTVQQWNGVIGD
+1109 QQWNGVIGD

-1157 SLLAAPETASD
+1157 SLLAAPESATD

-1302 ESYVQYNDKPLWE
+1302 ESYVQQNDKRLWE

-1320 QLHSIDEGI
+1320 QLQSIDEGI
-1329 QRLKNRTIDLLMCDT
+1329 ARLKNRTIDLLMCDT

-1382 QTMSM
+1382 KTMSA
-1387 LISKYSHDGYLD
+1387 LISKYSNDGYLD

-1517 VKREDEQRR
+1517 VKRKEDEQRR

-1540 IRSCTLK
+1540 IR
-1547 RRNMKLDRVQ
+1547 RVQ
-1557 LDPDADASL
+1557 LDTDVDASL

-1575 ALLPDAS
+1575 ALLPEVHPAGS
-1582 MSAGGGG
+1582 RLSA
-1589 GRALA
+1589 
-1594 SSISAS
+1594 SAS

-1607 GRLRTFGFGRRE
+1607 GRLSRAGFGFGKSRD
-1619 GASTSKSSSFG
+1619 GGSKSSSFS

-1664 PDLTH
+1664 PDLSH
-1669 HFETFGKGG
+1669 HFETFGKGN
-1678 GGDGTGGA
+1678 
-1686 SSSKFDTYSGKNN
+1686 SSTEPGSGSKFDTYSGKNN
-1699 SKEQIAVFKCDTY
+1699 SKENVSVFKCDTF
-1712 NGKLETS
+1712 NGKLTPGS
-1719 GATGTDTVDGK
+1719 GLDTVDTARDANAEGR
-1730 VKADGPEEKPALPVK
+1730 VKPDGEEKPILPVK

-1760 ESSRRRLIPISERVA
+1760 ESGRRRLIPINERVA
-1775 HGLAPPFLE
+1775 QGLAPPFLE
-1784 ADNGSALLRD
+1784 ADTGSAMLRD

-1800 RLKYG
+1800 RQKYG
-1805 QTRWKSASQSNAT
+1805 QTGRWKSADVEEVVVT
-1818 DGSSGGVMQGRAPMP
+1818 VSGANDTTGNHNGVKPK
-1833 VPSEETNGTVEQRPG
+1833 RP
-1848 SSRRQPSTSSRRK
+1848 SRRT

>member
-1 MAPERMQ
+1 MTCVLAERPSPTGSR
-8 ERLSRVAP
+8 ERTS
-16 GWLLSTTVL
+16 ST
-25 FVHLGLVATMAST
+25 
-38 RTTDRATLVRGH
+38 TLVRGTDAEYASVAE
-50 HQQQQA
+50 QA
-56 ASDGQEPA
+56 LEPSKA
-64 FGPMVFDG
+64 EMLKAHPPMSF
-72 SSEVVAAAAA
+72 S
-82 MLLKGGHQHG
+82 
-92 SSSAA
+92 
-97 FAVDDGAQPVFPERP
+97 VDDGSQPVFPDRP
-112 DAVYFAVAVTGGA
+112 DAVYFAVAVNGGA

-151 RPIYIDL
+151 RPIYINL
-158 PDNGRFSSKLMSG
+158 PDNGRFSSKLITT
-171 ACDAIDGMPLAG
+171 ACDSIDGMPLAG
-183 MVIVGDSSSAKALA
+183 MVIVGDSQAAKSLA
-197 LAGNAMKI
+197 LAGNAMKV
-205 PVLWAKGGTAV
+205 PVLWAKGGIAS

-238 IFESIRATL
+238 IFEAIRATF
-247 LQVHWHSYHILCDVD
+247 LQVHWHSYYILCDVD
-262 TSVLISGKKG
+262 TYVLISGKKG
-272 AALRQKPLNPMIIT
+272 TPLRQKPLNPNIVT
-286 VPTNH
+286 LPSNF
-291 DLIYKKLAYIS
+291 DLIYKKLAHIS

-310 VLSNLKVAR
+310 ILCNLKVAR
-319 LIMAEAQR
+319 LVMVEAQR

-343 SATEFYETGQYGSGG
+343 SATEFYEAGQPAYDIKQSQDVGTGLGG
-358 GGGGAGGGAPY
+358 
-369 DTKQALD
+369 
-376 GVRSELETDFYDTFD
+376 RSELETDFYDTFD
-391 LRQQSHLADLV
+391 MRHQSHLADLV

-408 EDFESRLRKN
+408 EDFDPRLRKN
-418 RTRGS
+418 RTRP
-423 HLDGHAARF
+423 HPDGQTARYG
-432 AASAALPPNRGPFE
+432 SAALINPRQEGATGSGASKQNKPNRRPDKTKN
-446 SGKAGSHKGS
+446 GK
-456 KPKLERLKSGKTDRN
+456 GKVTTTTN
-471 TGGLLPNNTVVNVAK
+471 STVVNVARAT
-486 QQNPDHRFDDLLAED
+486 PERADELTME
-501 SEEWLDFDDDEETIP
+501 SEEFEDFEDEIALPLSGVEDEQEET
-516 LSLSAAYDDGV
+516 DGNDNV
-527 TPVEKIDP
+527 TEMK
-535 DLEPQTGQE
+535 L
-544 TKPKRSSSS
+544 KRSSE
-553 SSSGIGGG
+553 
-561 GGAYLKPHNAS
+561 YLKPHNSS
-572 GHVLYHHSQEFPVG
+572 GHVLFHHNQDFPIG
-586 LLALRPIRM
+586 LLALRPIKM

-606 RLFAST
+606 RLFAAT
-612 WAKVEREEAP
+612 WAKVEREDAP
-622 STGPPKGRGGSGMSY
+622 PASKGRPGQGSG
-637 TGSGSRGQPWHEP
+637 TTAANRGVTQEQAGKGQQHR
-650 ATKPR
+650 AQQ
-655 GNSRPS
+655 RPVQFQ
-661 SSSSSSSSSAQKRS
+661 QKRS
-675 LLDDQ
+675 VVEQQGTDAEEDD
-680 RGVPRILTF
+680 ILTL
-689 PVNSS
+689 PVNSANTQESVHESSLQGQSPVANGDASDESTSSPEAVRTTYQRAYETNDIISPKSNSS
-694 ANAGTQQRVQET
+694 AN
-706 SVVSQSEAV
+706 
-715 PTPGRVL
+715 
-722 GHDTIDISSP
+722 
-732 ISNSSAKLR
+732 LR
-741 DVRSTNS
+741 DVSSTNS

-756 WWSTA
+756 WWSA
-761 TTNQRYGTERANA
+761 TTNHKYNMERSGASGGD
-774 ERGGGRARGAG
+774 RGRGRGG
-785 ATRYKGGCMGSI
+785 ATRYKGGCMGTI
-797 NRVEQAKAF
+797 NRAELTKSY
-806 NFARNLQLNTRQ
+806 NFARNLQTNARQ
-818 ALSGFAIA
+818 ALSGFPIA
-826 SGYIEK
+826 SGFIEK

-837 FEILNL
+837 FEMLNL
-843 VPTDKRQSSKPE
+843 VPTTRQSSSPTPKNDYHADRREGGKYSNQSANSETSSGPA
-855 PSASEA
+855 PASASST
-861 GSSGTEAGRHWNR
+861 G
-874 AGNLSSATVTGGT
+874 ATAIPA
-887 GTKWRRVGL
+887 KWRRVGL

-918 LTGKAKTKFR
+918 LAGKAKTMFR

-939 ESPVNEEGQCLR
+939 DSPVNEEGQCLR
-951 GLVCYKIFTTGRHN
+951 GLICYQIFTTGRHN

-974 RRNRLRDIDPT
+974 RRNRLREITQTPN
-985 VSLFHEQQQTYHLYR
+985 HYYEEQQTYRLYR
-1000 VRCCYGLSMDLL
+1000 TRCCYGLSMDLL
-1012 QKLAA
+1012 QKLAT
-1017 EINFDYHLYI
+1017 EINFDFHLYI
-1027 VHDGLFGRRVPGSAT
+1027 VHDGLFGRRIPTATDQTPGS
-1042 TSDGQPT
+1042 SRNVIKPQPSPNV
-1049 IQPPLIRPTPP
+1049 Q
-1060 VTVESKSKFDA
+1060 SKSKFDA

-1084 GTQTV
+1084 QSQAGINGSRQEETP
-1089 AANASDESVDRYPF
+1089 SFPF
-1103 QYSTAP
+1103 EYSTAP
-1109 PARTVQQWNGVIGD
+1109 PARTRQQWNGVIGD

-1157 SLLAAPETASD
+1157 SLLAAPEAATD

-1302 ESYVQYNDKPLWE
+1302 ESYVQQNDKRLWE

-1320 QLHSIDEGI
+1320 QLQSIEEGI

-1382 QTMSM
+1382 KTMSA

-1517 VKREDEQRR
+1517 VKRKEDEQRR

-1540 IRSCTLK
+1540 IR
-1547 RRNMKLDRVQ
+1547 RNIKLDRVQ
-1557 LDPDADASL
+1557 LDTDVDASL

-1575 ALLPDAS
+1575 ALLPETLP
-1582 MSAGGGG
+1582 AGS
-1589 GRALA
+1589 RL
-1594 SSISAS
+1594 SVSAS
-1600 TSRRASP
+1600 ASRRASP
-1607 GRLRTFGFGRRE
+1607 GRLSRAGFGFGKSRE
-1619 GASTSKSSSFG
+1619 GGSKTSSFA

-1664 PDLTH
+1664 PDLSH
-1669 HFETFGKGG
+1669 HFETFGKSAPAESNSG
-1678 GGDGTGGA
+1678 
-1686 SSSKFDTYSGKNN
+1686 SKFDTYSGKNN
-1699 SKEQIAVFKCDTY
+1699 SKESIAVFKCDTF
-1712 NGKLETS
+1712 NGKLTPA
-1719 GATGTDTVDGK
+1719 GGGLDTVDTSSTSVAVVHAK
-1730 VKADGPEEKPALPVK
+1730 PEVEEKPVLPVK

-1760 ESSRRRLIPISERVA
+1760 ESSRRRLIPINERVA

-1784 ADNGSALLRD
+1784 ADTGSAMLRD
-1794 KLHEEL
+1794 RLHEEL

-1805 QTRWKSASQSNAT
+1805 QTRWKGSTEGQDGVASSPVVADVAGNH
-1818 DGSSGGVMQGRAPMP
+1818 SGVKPK
-1833 VPSEETNGTVEQRPG
+1833 RP
-1848 SSRRQPSTSSRRK
+1848 SRRS

>member
-1 MAPERMQ
+1 MRAPHNGSPIQLKTPDLCIVLSDPSGTITLSAHMRKKLALVVTGERG
-8 ERLSRVAP
+8 E
-16 GWLLSTTVL
+16 
-25 FVHLGLVATMAST
+25 VATLVKD
-38 RTTDRATLVRGH
+38 RTTLVRGH
-50 HQQQQA
+50 QA
-56 ASDGQEPA
+56 DNHYAGFPD
-64 FGPMVFDG
+64 
-72 SSEVVAAAAA
+72 SSEMAAAAA
-82 MLLKGGHQHG
+82 MLKGGQH
-92 SSSAA
+92 SAS
-97 FAVDDGAQPVFPERP
+97 FSVDDGSQPVFPERP
-112 DAVYFAVAVTGGA
+112 DAVYFAVAVNGGA

-158 PDNGRFSSKLMSG
+158 PDNGRFSSKLLAG

-183 MVIVGDSSSAKALA
+183 MVIVGDSPAAKSLA
-197 LAGNAMKI
+197 LAGNSMKV
-205 PVLWAKGGTAV
+205 PVLWAKGGIAS

-238 IFESIRATL
+238 IFEAIRATL

-262 TSVLISGKKG
+262 TFVLISGKKG
-272 AALRQKPLNPMIIT
+272 SALRQKPLSPIILT
-286 VPTNH
+286 LPTDH

-343 SATEFYETGQYGSGG
+343 SATEFYESGQYD
-358 GGGGAGGGAPY
+358 PN
-369 DTKQALD
+369 TKQPLDNALTV
-376 GVRSELETDFYDTFD
+376 GLGGRSELETDFYDTFD

-418 RTRGS
+418 RTRGP
-423 HLDGHAARF
+423 HIDGHTVRF
-432 AASAALPPNRGPFE
+432 GSAALTNHQHPSNGDPVEMSRNVPH
-446 SGKAGSHKGS
+446 GKGRKQDKLKG
-456 KPKLERLKSGKTDRN
+456 DREKYAPTNN
-471 TGGLLPNNTVVNVAK
+471 TGTVLNAARRK
-486 QQNPDHRFDDLLAED
+486 QLFDEDLFIEE
-501 SEEWLDFDDDEETIP
+501 SEEFGDFSEERALPLIATDDP
-516 LSLSAAYDDGV
+516 
-527 TPVEKIDP
+527 
-535 DLEPQTGQE
+535 LEPTETEADGGQDL
-544 TKPKRSSSS
+544 KLKRSSV
-553 SSSGIGGG
+553 
-561 GGAYLKPHNAS
+561 YLKPRNSS
-572 GHVLYHHSQEFPVG
+572 GHVLYHHNQDFPVG
-586 LLALRPIRM
+586 LLALRPIKM

-612 WAKVEREEAP
+612 WAKVEREELP
-622 STGPPKGRGGSGMSY
+622 VGGKGRGMSY
-637 TGSGSRGQPWHEP
+637 TGSGSVGGRGMPDTSKGQ
-650 ATKPR
+650 R
-655 GNSRPS
+655 GGGRPVP
-661 SSSSSSSSSAQKRS
+661 QKRS
-675 LLDDQ
+675 APEGDDD
-680 RGVPRILTF
+680 RGARVTVGTESGHILTF
-689 PVNSS
+689 PVNS
-694 ANAGTQQRVQET
+694 ANDTQQRVQET
-706 SVVSQSEAV
+706 SVVGQTTV
-715 PTPGRVL
+715 PNTTGAAPTMTEPPQDAATPE
-722 GHDTIDISSP
+722 TIDIISP
-732 ISNSSAKLR
+732 ISNSSSNFR

-748 SRVKRQST
+748 SRAKRQST
-756 WWSTA
+756 WWSA
-761 TTNQRYGTERANA
+761 TSNQKYGTERAGTGGSGD
-774 ERGGGRARGAG
+774 RGRSRGG

-806 NFARNLQLNTRQ
+806 NFARNLQANARQ
-818 ALSGFAIA
+818 ALSGFPIA

-843 VPTDKRQSSKPE
+843 VPTARQSSKSDP
-855 PSASEA
+855 PPAPA
-861 GSSGTEAGRHWNR
+861 GPIESGPDGARYFNR
-874 AGNLSSATVTGGT
+874 AGGNTSTSTATTTRTTMTAGT
-887 GTKWRRVGL
+887 SGTKWRRVGL

-918 LTGKAKTKFR
+918 LAGKAKTMFR

-939 ESPVNEEGQCLR
+939 ESPVNEEGRCLR
-951 GLVCYKIFTTGRHN
+951 GLVCYKLFTTGRHN

-974 RRNRLRDIDPT
+974 RRNRLREIDP
-985 VSLFHEQQQTYHLYR
+985 SAHLYNEKDQQTDHLYR
-1000 VRCCYGLSMDLL
+1000 KRCCYGLSMDLL
-1012 QKLAA
+1012 QKLAS
-1017 EINFDYHLYI
+1017 EINFDFHLYI
-1027 VHDGLFGRRVPGSAT
+1027 VHDGLFGRRIPN
-1042 TSDGQPT
+1042 SDDKAS
-1049 IQPPLIRPTPP
+1049 PPRPPDIRKSPP
-1060 VTVESKSKFDA
+1060 VVVESKSKFDA

-1084 GTQTV
+1084 LSQSGD
-1089 AANASDESVDRYPF
+1089 ARNESSEHRPPYYPF

-1109 PARTVQQWNGVIGD
+1109 PARTPQQWNGVIGD
-1123 LISGTADLSFAPLS
+1123 LVSGTADLSFAPLS

-1157 SLLAAPETASD
+1157 SLLASPEAATD

-1289 LTQRVGSPIATAA
+1289 LTQRVGSPMATAA
-1302 ESYVQYNDKPLWE
+1302 ESYVQHNDKRLWE

-1320 QLHSIDEGI
+1320 QLQSIDEGI
-1329 QRLKNRTIDLLMCDT
+1329 ARLKNRTIDLLMCDT

-1382 QTMSM
+1382 KTMST

-1412 KLDREMAQPKP
+1412 KLDREMAQPTP

-1517 VKREDEQRR
+1517 VKRKEDEQRR

-1540 IRSCTLK
+1540 IR
-1547 RRNMKLDRVQ
+1547 RNMKLNRVQ
-1557 LDPDADASL
+1557 LDTDADASL

-1575 ALLPDAS
+1575 ALLPDAQPAHGAGRGALS
-1582 MSAGGGG
+1582 SAN
-1589 GRALA
+1589 
-1594 SSISAS
+1594 
-1600 TSRRASP
+1600 RRTSP
-1607 GRLRTFGFGRRE
+1607 GRVRATFGFGKRD
-1619 GASTSKSSSFG
+1619 GSHSKSSSFG

-1664 PDLTH
+1664 PDLSH
-1669 HFETFGKGG
+1669 HFETFGKGTAG
-1678 GGDGTGGA
+1678 HEP
-1686 SSSKFDTYSGKNN
+1686 SKFDTYSGKNN
-1699 SKEQIAVFKCDTY
+1699 RKETIAVFKCDTF
-1712 NGKLETS
+1712 NGKLES
-1719 GATGTDTVDGK
+1719 AGTDTVDGGQP
-1730 VKADGPEEKPALPVK
+1730 VKAEAEEKPALPVK

-1805 QTRWKSASQSNAT
+1805 QTRWKTPSSAAAVVSST
-1818 DGSSGGVMQGRAPMP
+1818 SGGGVEGRAPIP
-1833 VPSEETNGTVEQRPG
+1833 VPSDVPGPERPERPDRSNGGCDAGHPEPN
-1848 SSRRQPSTSSRRK
+1848 RRTSRRK